1 MSDTRRLRLEVVLAA
16 VDKATRPLRNLMGAN
31 NDLARAVKA
40 TRAQLK
46 DLERTQAGI
55 DSFRKLSRDAAITS
69 TQLKTVRWRADE
81 LARQLKATSDPSA
94 ALTKSFEA
102 AKREAQALKTRQSEL
117 SEKLHLVRGRLAE
130 AGIGTQNLAQHQRT
144 LRSRIAST
152 NEQLETQT
160 QRMAAVTAQQRRMAA
175 AHQAADKVRARA
187 GNVAAAGGGATAAG
201 MAAGAPL
208 LKGLGEAKHYDLE
221 KLRIGALGLG
231 DPSTKE
237 ALAFAAQMKAYGVS
251 QVEKAELMRDA
262 MSVFAD
268 THHAEMVMPTLA
280 KMKFANAAVFGQAEG
295 AENERKFVDML
306 KVIELRGGLAS
317 EGEFK
322 KQADMVQQVITATG
336 GRVQAG
342 EWLQVIKRGGLAA
355 KGMDSEA
362 FYYTLEPLVQEM
374 DGATVGTAM
383 MSAYQN
389 LYQGKTTKRALH
401 NLDKFGL
408 IADRSKVQEDKAGQ
422 VSFMDPGALK
432 GAELFR
438 KNQFA
443 WVEQVLLPALA
454 AKGITSQAQ
463 VQDAIG
469 SILSNRTASNLISQ
483 MVVQRDQI
491 HKNMRLNASAA
502 GIGQLDT
509 AARGLSQGKELET
522 LARVHDLEKSLGEKV
537 LPLYARGLELVGKAA
552 ESVTT
557 FMQNHPTLAKAAAVA
572 VGALAASLLV
582 LGPVMLAVA
591 SVLGPYAMLHILFAK
606 LGVTGGALSGV
617 LRGLALA
624 FNVVMRAVAVLGRVL
639 LLNPIGL
646 LVTAIAV
653 AAYLI
658 YRYWK
663 PISGFFSGLWQQVK
677 AAFDGGITGV
687 SALILNWSPAGLF
700 YGALAPVLQWFG
712 FDVPAKFT
720 EFGANIVQGLANG
733 IRSAI
738 GWVTDAVSSVASGAI
753 AAFKGLLGIHS
764 PSRVF
769 AELGEFTMAGLGE
782 GLTRGQDGPL
792 QAVQTVAARLTSI
805 GAGIA
810 IGAAPAVASPVRF
823 DTRAPLVGGPGT
835 GTAAAPA
842 PAAPITIVINP
853 PAGSDER
860 LIARLVEDRLR
871 QLENQRAARGR
882 SRFTDTD

>member
-1 MSDTRRLRLEVVLAA
+1 MSDARRLRLEVVLAA
-16 VDKATRPLRNLMGAN
+16 VDKATRPLRNLMNAN

-55 DSFRKLSRDAAITS
+55 DSFRKLSRDAAITGN
-69 TQLKTVRWRADE
+69 QLKAVRGRADE
-81 LARQLKATSDPSA
+81 LARQLKETREPSA
-94 ALTKSFEA
+94 ALTKAFEA
-102 AKREAQALKTRQSEL
+102 AKREAQALKVRQSEL
-117 SEKLHLVRGRLAE
+117 AEKLHQVRGRLAD
-130 AGIGTQNLAQHQRT
+130 AGIGTQNLAQHQRA

-152 NEQLETQT
+152 NEQLEAQT

-187 GNVAAAGGGATAAG
+187 GTVAAAGAGATAAG

-221 KLRIGALGLG
+221 RVRIGALGLG
-231 DPSTKE
+231 DESTKE
-237 ALAFAAQMKAYGVS
+237 ALAFAEKMKAYGVS

-268 THHAEMVMPTLA
+268 THHAELVMPTLA
-280 KMKFANAAVFGQAEG
+280 KMKFANAAVFGQADG

-322 KQADMVQQVITATG
+322 KQADMVQKVITATG
-336 GRVQAG
+336 GRVQAD
-342 EWLQVIKRGGLAA
+342 EWLNVIKTGGLAA
-355 KGMDSEA
+355 KGADDKA

-374 DGATVGTAM
+374 GGNRVGTAM

-401 NLDKFGL
+401 NLDNFGL
-408 IADRSKVQEDKAGQ
+408 IADRSKVKEDKAGQ

-432 GAELFR
+432 GADLFR
-438 KNQFA
+438 QNQFA
-443 WVEQVLLPALA
+443 WLEKVLLPTLA
-454 AKGITSQAQ
+454 AKGITDRKQ
-463 VQDAIG
+463 VEDAIG
-469 SILSNRTASNLISQ
+469 SIFSNRTAAGLFAQ
-483 MVVQRDQI
+483 MYLQRQQI
-491 HKNMRLNASAA
+491 HKNMRLNEGAA
-502 GIGQLDT
+502 GIDQLEAKAKGTAQGQELDT
-509 AARGLSQGKELET
+509 
-522 LARVHDLEKSLGEKV
+522 LAKVHDLEKALGEKV

-582 LGPVMLAVA
+582 LGPIMLAVA

-606 LGVTGGALSGV
+606 MGVTGGVLSGV
-617 LRGLALA
+617 LRGLAGA
-624 FNVVMRAVAVLGRVL
+624 FSVVMRAVAVLGRVL
-639 LLNPIGL
+639 LMNPIGL

-658 YRYWK
+658 YRYWS
-663 PISGFFSGLWQQVK
+663 PISEFFSGLWQQVK
-677 AAFDGGITGV
+677 TAFDGGIAGV

-700 YGALAPVLQWFG
+700 YAALAPVLQWFG

-738 GWVTDAVSSVASGAI
+738 GWVTDAVGSVASGAI
-753 AAFKGLLGIHS
+753 AAFKSLLGIHS

-769 AELGEFTMAGLGE
+769 AELGGFTMAGLGE
-782 GLTRGQDGPL
+782 GLTRGQEGPL
-792 QAVQTVAARLTSI
+792 QAVQRVAARMTGI

-810 IGAAPAVASPVRF
+810 IGASPAVASPVRF
-823 DTRAPLVGGPGT
+823 DTRPPLAASSVA
-835 GTAAAPA
+835 GTAAPA
-842 PAAPITIVINP
+842 AAAPITIVINP

-871 QLENQRAARGR
+871 QIENQRAARGR

>member
-1 MSDTRRLRLEVVLAA
+1 MSDARRLRLEVVLAA
-16 VDKATRPLRNLMGAN
+16 VDKATRPLRNLMNAN

-55 DSFRKLSRDAAITS
+55 DSFRKLSRDAAITGN
-69 TQLKTVRWRADE
+69 QLKAVRGRADE
-81 LARQLKATSDPSA
+81 LARQLKETREPSA
-94 ALTKSFEA
+94 ALTKAFEA
-102 AKREAQALKTRQSEL
+102 AKREAQALKVRQSEL
-117 SEKLHLVRGRLAE
+117 AEKLHQVRGRLAD
-130 AGIGTQNLAQHQRT
+130 AGIGTQNLAQHQRA

-152 NEQLETQT
+152 NEQLEAQT
-160 QRMAAVTAQQRRMAA
+160 QRMAAVTAQQRRMATA
-175 AHQAADKVRARA
+175 QQAADKVRARA
-187 GNVAAAGGGATAAG
+187 GTVAAAGAGATAAG

-221 KLRIGALGLG
+221 RVRIGALGLG
-231 DPSTKE
+231 DESTKE
-237 ALAFAAQMKAYGVS
+237 ALAFAEKMKAYGVS

-268 THHAEMVMPTLA
+268 THHAELVMPTLA
-280 KMKFANAAVFGQAEG
+280 KMKFANAAVFGQADG

-322 KQADMVQQVITATG
+322 KQADMVQKVITATG
-336 GRVQAG
+336 GRVQAD
-342 EWLQVIKRGGLAA
+342 EWLNVIKTGGLAA
-355 KGMDSEA
+355 KGADDKA

-374 DGATVGTAM
+374 GGNRVGTAM

-401 NLDKFGL
+401 NLDNFGL
-408 IADRSKVQEDKAGQ
+408 IADRSKVKEDKAGQ

-432 GAELFR
+432 GADLFR
-438 KNQFA
+438 QNQFA
-443 WVEQVLLPALA
+443 WLEKVLLPTLA
-454 AKGITSQAQ
+454 AKGITDRKQ
-463 VQDAIG
+463 VEDAIG
-469 SILSNRTASNLISQ
+469 SIFSNRTAAGLFAQ
-483 MVVQRDQI
+483 MYLQRQQI
-491 HKNMRLNASAA
+491 HKNMRLNEGAA
-502 GIGQLDT
+502 GIDQLEARAKGTAQGQELDT
-509 AARGLSQGKELET
+509 LGK
-522 LARVHDLEKSLGEKV
+522 VHDLEKALGEKV

-552 ESVTT
+552 EGATS

-582 LGPVMLAVA
+582 LGPIMLAVA
-591 SVLGPYAMLHILFAK
+591 SVLGPYAMLRILFGK
-606 LGVTGGALSGV
+606 LGVTGGVLSGV
-617 LRGLALA
+617 LRGLAGA
-624 FNVVMRAVAVLGRVL
+624 FSVVMRAVAVLGRVL
-639 LLNPIGL
+639 LMNPIGL

-658 YRYWK
+658 YRYWE
-663 PISGFFSGLWQQVK
+663 PISEFFSGLWQQVK
-677 AAFDGGITGV
+677 TAFDGGIAGV

-700 YGALAPVLQWFG
+700 YAALAPVLQWFG

-720 EFGANIVQGLANG
+720 EFGSNIVQGLANG

-738 GWVTDAVSSVASGAI
+738 GWVTDAVGSVASGAI
-753 AAFKGLLGIHS
+753 TAFKSLLGIHS

-769 AELGEFTMAGLGE
+769 AELGGFTMAGLGD
-782 GLTRGQDGPL
+782 GITRGQAGPL
-792 QAVQTVAARLTSI
+792 QAVQSVAARLTGI

-810 IGAAPAVASPVRF
+810 IGASPAVASPVRF
-823 DTRAPLVGGPGT
+823 DTRPPLAASSVA
-835 GTAAAPA
+835 GTAAPA
-842 PAAPITIVINP
+842 AAAPITIVINP

-871 QLENQRAARGR
+871 QIENQRAARGR

>member
-1 MSDTRRLRLEVVLAA
+1 MSDARRLRLEVVLAA

-69 TQLKTVRWRADE
+69 TQLKTVRGRADE
-81 LARQLKATSDPSA
+81 LARQLKATGEPSA
-94 ALTKSFEA
+94 ALTKAFEA

-117 SEKLHLVRGRLAE
+117 SEKLHQVRGRLAE
-130 AGIGTQNLAQHQRT
+130 AGLGTQNLAQHQRA

-187 GNVAAAGGGATAAG
+187 GNVAAAGAGATAAG

-231 DPSTKE
+231 DPSTKD
-237 ALAFAAQMKAYGVS
+237 ALAFAEQMKAYGVS

-262 MSVFAD
+262 LSVFAD

-317 EGEFK
+317 EDAFK
-322 KQADMVQQVITATG
+322 KQADMVQQVISATG

-491 HKNMRLNASAA
+491 HKNMRLNAGAA
-502 GIGQLDT
+502 GIDQLEAKAKGTAQGQELDT
-509 AARGLSQGKELET
+509 
-522 LARVHDLEKSLGEKV
+522 LAKVHDLEKALGEKV
-537 LPLYARGLELVGKAA
+537 LPLYARSLELVTQAA
-552 ESVTT
+552 VSVTA
-557 FMQNHPTLAKAAAVA
+557 FMQDHPTLAKAAAIA

-582 LGPVMLAVA
+582 LGPIMLAVA

-653 AAYLI
+653 AAYLV
-658 YRYWK
+658 YRYWE

-687 SALILNWSPAGLF
+687 SALILNWS
-700 YGALAPVLQWFG
+700 
-712 FDVPAKFT
+712 
-720 EFGANIVQGLANG
+720 
-733 IRSAI
+733 
-738 GWVTDAVSSVASGAI
+738 
-753 AAFKGLLGIHS
+753 
-764 PSRVF
+764 
-769 AELGEFTMAGLGE
+769 
-782 GLTRGQDGPL
+782 
-792 QAVQTVAARLTSI
+792 
-805 GAGIA
+805 
-810 IGAAPAVASPVRF
+810 
-823 DTRAPLVGGPGT
+823 
-835 GTAAAPA
+835 
-842 PAAPITIVINP
+842 
-853 PAGSDER
+853 
-860 LIARLVEDRLR
+860 
-871 QLENQRAARGR
+871 
-882 SRFTDTD
+882 

>member
-1 MSDTRRLRLEVVLAA
+1 MSDARRLRLEVVLAA
-16 VDKATRPLRNLMGAN
+16 VDKATRPLRNLMNAN

-55 DSFRKLSRDAAITS
+55 DSFRKLSRDAAITGN
-69 TQLKTVRWRADE
+69 QLKAVRGRADE
-81 LARQLKATSDPSA
+81 LARQLKETREPSA
-94 ALTKSFEA
+94 ALTKAFEA
-102 AKREAQALKTRQSEL
+102 AKREAQALKVRQSEL
-117 SEKLHLVRGRLAE
+117 AEKLHQVRGRLAD
-130 AGIGTQNLAQHQRT
+130 AGIGTQNLAQQQRA

-187 GNVAAAGGGATAAG
+187 GSVAAAGAGATAAG

-221 KLRIGALGLG
+221 RVRIGALGLG
-231 DPSTKE
+231 DESTQE
-237 ALAFAAQMKAYGVS
+237 ALAFAEKMKAYGVS

-268 THHAEMVMPTLA
+268 THHAELVMPTLA
-280 KMKFANAAVFGQAEG
+280 KMKFANAAVFGQADG

-322 KQADMVQQVITATG
+322 KQADMVQKVITATG
-336 GRVQAG
+336 GRVQAD
-342 EWLQVIKRGGLAA
+342 EWLNVIKTGGLAA
-355 KGMDSEA
+355 KGADDKA

-374 DGATVGTAM
+374 GGNRVGTAM

-401 NLDKFGL
+401 NLDNFGL
-408 IADRSKVQEDKAGQ
+408 IADRSKVKEDKAGQ

-432 GAELFR
+432 GADLFR
-438 KNQFA
+438 QNQFA
-443 WVEQVLLPALA
+443 WLEKVLLPTLA
-454 AKGITSQAQ
+454 AKGITDRKQ
-463 VQDAIG
+463 VEDAIG
-469 SILSNRTASNLISQ
+469 SIFSNRTAAGLFAQ
-483 MVVQRDQI
+483 MYLQRQQI
-491 HKNMRLNASAA
+491 HKNMRLNEGAA
-502 GIGQLDT
+502 GIDQLETRAKGTAQGQELDT
-509 AARGLSQGKELET
+509 
-522 LARVHDLEKSLGEKV
+522 LAKVHDLEKALGEKV
-537 LPLYARGLELVGKAA
+537 LPLYARGLGLVASAA
-552 ESVTT
+552 EGVTS
-557 FMQNHPTLAKAAAVA
+557 FMENHPTLAKAAAVA

-582 LGPVMLAVA
+582 LGPIMLAVA
-591 SVLGPYAMLHILFAK
+591 SVLGPYAMLHILCAR
-606 LGVTGGALSGV
+606 LGVTGGVLSGV
-617 LRGLALA
+617 LRSLAGA
-624 FNVVMRAVAVLGRVL
+624 FSVVMRAVAVLGRVL
-639 LLNPIGL
+639 LMNPIGL

-658 YRYWK
+658 YRYWE
-663 PISGFFSGLWQQVK
+663 PISDFFSGLWQQVK
-677 AAFDGGITGV
+677 TAFDGGIAGV

-700 YGALAPVLQWFG
+700 YAALAPVLQWFG

-738 GWVTDAVSSVASGAI
+738 GWVTDAVGSVASGAI
-753 AAFKGLLGIHS
+753 AAFKSLLNIHS

-769 AELGEFTMAGLGE
+769 AELGGFTMAGLGE
-782 GLTRGQDGPL
+782 GLTRGQEGPL
-792 QAVQTVAARLTSI
+792 QAVQRVAARMTGI

-810 IGAAPAVASPVRF
+810 IGASPAVASPVRF
-823 DTRAPLVGGPGT
+823 DTRPPLAASSVA
-835 GTAAAPA
+835 GTAAPA
-842 PAAPITIVINP
+842 AAAPITIVINP

-871 QLENQRAARGR
+871 QIENQRAARGR
-882 SRFTDTD
+882 SRLTDTD

>member
-1 MSDTRRLRLEVVLAA
+1 MSDARRLRLEVVLAA
-16 VDKATRPLRNLMGAN
+16 VDKATRPLRNLMNAN

-55 DSFRKLSRDAAITS
+55 DSFRKLSRDAAITGN
-69 TQLKTVRWRADE
+69 QLKTVRGRADE
-81 LARQLKATSDPSA
+81 LARQLKETREPSA
-94 ALTKSFEA
+94 ALTKAFEA
-102 AKREAQALKTRQSEL
+102 AKREAQALKVRQSEL
-117 SEKLHLVRGRLAE
+117 AEKLHQVRGRLAD
-130 AGIGTQNLAQHQRT
+130 AGIGTQNLAQHQRA

-152 NEQLETQT
+152 NEQLEAQT

-187 GNVAAAGGGATAAG
+187 GSVAAAGAGATAAG

-221 KLRIGALGLG
+221 RVRIGALGLG
-231 DPSTKE
+231 DESTKE
-237 ALAFAAQMKAYGVS
+237 ALAFAEKMKAYGVS

-268 THHAEMVMPTLA
+268 THHAELVMPTLA
-280 KMKFANAAVFGQAEG
+280 KMKFANAAVFGQADG

-322 KQADMVQQVITATG
+322 KQADMVQKVITATG
-336 GRVQAG
+336 GRVQAD
-342 EWLQVIKRGGLAA
+342 EWLNVIKTGGLAA
-355 KGMDSEA
+355 KGADDKA

-374 DGATVGTAM
+374 GGNRVGTAM

-401 NLDKFGL
+401 NLDNFGL
-408 IADRSKVQEDKAGQ
+408 IADRSKVKEDKAGQ

-432 GAELFR
+432 GADLFR
-438 KNQFA
+438 QNQFA
-443 WVEQVLLPALA
+443 WLEKVLLPTLA
-454 AKGITSQAQ
+454 AKGITDRKQ
-463 VQDAIG
+463 VEDAIG
-469 SILSNRTASNLISQ
+469 SIFSNRTAAGLFAQ
-483 MVVQRDQI
+483 MYLQRQQI
-491 HKNMRLNASAA
+491 HKNMRLNEGAA
-502 GIGQLDT
+502 GIDQLEARAKGTAQGQELDT
-509 AARGLSQGKELET
+509 
-522 LARVHDLEKSLGEKV
+522 LAKVHDLEKALGEKV

-552 ESVTT
+552 EGATS

-582 LGPVMLAVA
+582 LGPIMLAVA
-591 SVLGPYAMLHILFAK
+591 SVLGPYAMLRILFGK
-606 LGVTGGALSGV
+606 LGVTGGVLSGV
-617 LRGLALA
+617 LRGLAGA
-624 FNVVMRAVAVLGRVL
+624 FSVVMRAVAVLGRVL
-639 LLNPIGL
+639 LMNPIGL

-658 YRYWK
+658 YRYWE
-663 PISGFFSGLWQQVK
+663 PISEFFSGLWQQVK
-677 AAFDGGITGV
+677 TAFDGGIAGV

-700 YGALAPVLQWFG
+700 YAALAPVLQWFG

-738 GWVTDAVSSVASGAI
+738 GWVTDAVGSVASGAI
-753 AAFKGLLGIHS
+753 TAFKSLLGIHS

-769 AELGEFTMAGLGE
+769 AELGGFTMAGLGE
-782 GLTRGQDGPL
+782 GLTRGQEGPL
-792 QAVQTVAARLTSI
+792 QAVQRVAARMTGI

-810 IGAAPAVASPVRF
+810 IGAAPAIASPVRF
-823 DTRAPLVGGPGT
+823 DTRPPLVASSGA
-835 GTAAAPA
+835 GTAAPA
-842 PAAPITIVINP
+842 AAAPITIVINP

-871 QLENQRAARGR
+871 QIENQRAARGR
-882 SRFTDTD
+882 SRLTDTD

>member
-1 MSDTRRLRLEVVLAA
+1 MSDARRLRLEVVLAA
-16 VDKATRPLRNLMGAN
+16 VDKATRPLRNLMGAHS
-31 NDLARAVKA
+31 DLARAVKA

-69 TQLKTVRWRADE
+69 TQLKTVRGRADE
-81 LARQLKATSDPSA
+81 LARQLRATSDPSA

-102 AKREAQALKTRQSEL
+102 AKREAQALKARQSEL
-117 SEKLHLVRGRLAE
+117 SEKLHQVRGRLAE
-130 AGIGTQNLAQHQRT
+130 AGIGTQNLAQHQRA

-187 GNVAAAGGGATAAG
+187 GNVAAAGAGATAAG

-231 DPSTKE
+231 DPSTKD
-237 ALAFAAQMKAYGVS
+237 ALAFAEQMKAYGVS

-262 MSVFAD
+262 LSVFAD

-317 EGEFK
+317 EDAFK
-322 KQADMVQQVITATG
+322 KQADMVQQVISATG

-463 VQDAIG
+463 VQDVIG
-469 SILSNRTASNLISQ
+469 SILPNRTASNLISQ

-491 HKNMRLNASAA
+491 HKNMRLNAGAA
-502 GIGQLDT
+502 GIDQLEAKAKGTAQGQELDT
-509 AARGLSQGKELET
+509 
-522 LARVHDLEKSLGEKV
+522 LAKVHDLEKALGEKV
-537 LPLYARGLELVGKAA
+537 LPLYARGLELVTQAA
-552 ESVTT
+552 VSVTA
-557 FMQNHPTLAKAAAVA
+557 FMQDHPTLAKAAAVA

-582 LGPVMLAVA
+582 LGPGHA
-591 SVLGPYAMLHILFAK
+591 GR
-606 LGVTGGALSGV
+606 GVRART
-617 LRGLALA
+617 LRDAAHPVRQVGRHGR
-624 FNVVMRAVAVLGRVL
+624 RAVG
-639 LLNPIGL
+639 
-646 LVTAIAV
+646 
-653 AAYLI
+653 
-658 YRYWK
+658 
-663 PISGFFSGLWQQVK
+663 
-677 AAFDGGITGV
+677 
-687 SALILNWSPAGLF
+687 
-700 YGALAPVLQWFG
+700 
-712 FDVPAKFT
+712 
-720 EFGANIVQGLANG
+720 
-733 IRSAI
+733 
-738 GWVTDAVSSVASGAI
+738 
-753 AAFKGLLGIHS
+753 
-764 PSRVF
+764 
-769 AELGEFTMAGLGE
+769 
-782 GLTRGQDGPL
+782 
-792 QAVQTVAARLTSI
+792 
-805 GAGIA
+805 
-810 IGAAPAVASPVRF
+810 
-823 DTRAPLVGGPGT
+823 
-835 GTAAAPA
+835 
-842 PAAPITIVINP
+842 
-853 PAGSDER
+853 
-860 LIARLVEDRLR
+860 
-871 QLENQRAARGR
+871 RAARPGARLQRGHACRRRAGPGAAAEPHWPAGDGDRRSGLPGLPVLGAHQRFLLRALATGEGGLRWRHHGR
-882 SRFTDTD
+882 VRADPELVTGRPVLWRARAGVAVVRVRRAGQVHRVRRQHRAGPGQRHPQRNRLGHRRRCQRGKRRDRGLQRPAGHPLAQPRVCRAGRVHHGRPGRRPHARPGWAAAGRAIGGRQADQHRRRHRDRRGAGRGEPGALRHPGAAGRRPGCGHRRGAGAGRVHHHRHQPAGGER

>member
-1 MSDTRRLRLEVVLAA
+1 MSDARRLRLEVVLAA
-16 VDKATRPLRNLMGAN
+16 VDKATRPLRNLMNAN

-55 DSFRKLSRDAAITS
+55 DSFRKLSRDAAITGN
-69 TQLKTVRWRADE
+69 QLKAVRGRADE
-81 LARQLKATSDPSA
+81 LARPLKETREPSA
-94 ALTKSFEA
+94 ALTKAFEA
-102 AKREAQALKTRQSEL
+102 AKREAQALKVRQSEL
-117 SEKLHLVRGRLAE
+117 AEKLHQVRGRLAD
-130 AGIGTQNLAQHQRT
+130 AGIGTQNLAQHQRA

-152 NEQLETQT
+152 NEQLEAQT

-187 GNVAAAGGGATAAG
+187 GTVAAAGAGATAAG

-221 KLRIGALGLG
+221 RVRIGALGLG
-231 DPSTKE
+231 DESTKE
-237 ALAFAAQMKAYGVS
+237 ALAFAEKMKAYGVS

-268 THHAEMVMPTLA
+268 THHAELVMPTLA
-280 KMKFANAAVFGQAEG
+280 KMKFANAAVFGQADG

-322 KQADMVQQVITATG
+322 KQADMVQKVITATG
-336 GRVQAG
+336 GRVQAD
-342 EWLQVIKRGGLAA
+342 EWLNVIKTGGLAA
-355 KGMDSEA
+355 KGADDKA

-374 DGATVGTAM
+374 GGNRVGTAM

-401 NLDKFGL
+401 NLDNFGL
-408 IADRSKVQEDKAGQ
+408 IADRSKVKEDKAGQ

-432 GAELFR
+432 GADLFR
-438 KNQFA
+438 QNQFA
-443 WVEQVLLPALA
+443 WLEKVLLPTLA
-454 AKGITSQAQ
+454 AKGITDRKQ
-463 VQDAIG
+463 VEDAIG
-469 SILSNRTASNLISQ
+469 SIFSNRTAAGLFAQ
-483 MVVQRDQI
+483 MYLQRQQI
-491 HKNMRLNASAA
+491 HKNMRLNEGAA
-502 GIGQLDT
+502 GIDQLEARAKGTAQGQELDT
-509 AARGLSQGKELET
+509 
-522 LARVHDLEKSLGEKV
+522 LAKVHDLEKALGEKV
-537 LPLYARGLELVGKAA
+537 LPLYARALELVGKAA
-552 ESVTT
+552 EGVTS
-557 FMQNHPTLAKAAAVA
+557 FMENHPTLAKAAAIA

-582 LGPVMLAVA
+582 LGPIMLAVA
-591 SVLGPYAMLHILFAK
+591 SVLGPYAMLHILCAR
-606 LGVTGGALSGV
+606 LGVTGGVLSGV
-617 LRGLALA
+617 LRGLAGA
-624 FNVVMRAVAVLGRVL
+624 FSVVMRAVAVLGRVL
-639 LLNPIGL
+639 LMNPIGL

-658 YRYWK
+658 YRYWE
-663 PISGFFSGLWQQVK
+663 PISEFFSGLWQQVK
-677 AAFDGGITGV
+677 TAFDGGIAGV

-700 YGALAPVLQWFG
+700 YAALAPVLQWFG

-738 GWVTDAVSSVASGAI
+738 GWVTDAVGSVASGAI
-753 AAFKGLLGIHS
+753 AAFKSLLGIHS

-769 AELGEFTMAGLGE
+769 AELGGFTMAGLGE
-782 GLTRGQDGPL
+782 GLTRGQEGPL
-792 QAVQTVAARLTSI
+792 QAVQRVAARMTGI

-810 IGAAPAVASPVRF
+810 IGAAPGVASPVRF
-823 DTRAPLVGGPGT
+823 DTRPPLVASSGA
-835 GTAAAPA
+835 GTAAPVA
-842 PAAPITIVINP
+842 AAPVTIVINP

-871 QLENQRAARGR
+871 QIENQRAARGR
-882 SRFTDTD
+882 SRLTDTD

>member
-1 MSDTRRLRLEVVLAA
+1 MSDARRLRLEVVLAA
-16 VDKATRPLRNLMGAN
+16 VDKATRPLRNLMSAN

-55 DSFRKLSRDAAITS
+55 DSFRKLSRDAAITGN
-69 TQLKTVRWRADE
+69 QLKTVRGRADE
-81 LARQLKATSDPSA
+81 LARQFKETREPSA
-94 ALTKSFEA
+94 ALTKAFEA
-102 AKREAQALKTRQSEL
+102 AKREAQALKVRQSEL
-117 SEKLHLVRGRLAE
+117 AEKLHQVRGRLAD
-130 AGIGTQNLAQHQRT
+130 AGIGTQNLAQQQRA

-152 NEQLETQT
+152 NEQLEAQT

-187 GNVAAAGGGATAAG
+187 GSVAAAGAGATAAG
-201 MAAGAPL
+201 IAAGAPL

-221 KLRIGALGLG
+221 RVRIGALGLG
-231 DPSTKE
+231 DESTKE
-237 ALAFAAQMKAYGVS
+237 ALAFAEKMKAYGVS

-268 THHAEMVMPTLA
+268 THHAELVMPTLA
-280 KMKFANAAVFGQAEG
+280 KMKFANAAVFGQADG

-322 KQADMVQQVITATG
+322 KQADMVQKVITATG
-336 GRVQAG
+336 GRVQAD
-342 EWLQVIKRGGLAA
+342 EWLNVIKTGGLAA
-355 KGMDSEA
+355 KGADDKA

-374 DGATVGTAM
+374 GGNRVGTAM

-401 NLDKFGL
+401 NLDNFGL
-408 IADRSKVQEDKAGQ
+408 IADRSKVKEDKAGQ

-432 GAELFR
+432 GADLFR
-438 KNQFA
+438 QNQFA
-443 WVEQVLLPALA
+443 WLEKVLLPTLA
-454 AKGITSQAQ
+454 AKGITDRKQIE
-463 VQDAIG
+463 DAIG
-469 SILSNRTASNLISQ
+469 SIFSNRTAAGLFAQ
-483 MVVQRDQI
+483 MYLQRQQI
-491 HKNMRLNASAA
+491 HKNMRLNEGAA
-502 GIGQLDT
+502 GIDQLEARAKGTAQGQELDT
-509 AARGLSQGKELET
+509 
-522 LARVHDLEKSLGEKV
+522 LAKVHDLEKALGEKV
-537 LPLYARGLELVGKAA
+537 LPLYARGLELVASAA
-552 ESVTT
+552 EGVTS

-582 LGPVMLAVA
+582 LGPIMLAVA
-591 SVLGPYAMLHILFAK
+591 SVLGPYAMLHILFAR
-606 LGVTGGALSGV
+606 LGVTGGVLSGV
-617 LRGLALA
+617 LRGLSGA
-624 FNVVMRAVAVLGRVL
+624 FSVVMRAVAVLGRVL
-639 LLNPIGL
+639 LMNPIGL

-658 YRYWK
+658 YRYWE
-663 PISGFFSGLWQQVK
+663 PISAFFSGLWQQVK
-677 AAFDGGITGV
+677 TAFDGGIAGV

-700 YGALAPVLQWFG
+700 YAALAPVLQWFG

-738 GWVTDAVSSVASGAI
+738 GWVTDAVGSVASGAI
-753 AAFKGLLGIHS
+753 AAFKSLLGIHS

-769 AELGEFTMAGLGE
+769 AELGGFTMAGLGD
-782 GLTRGQDGPL
+782 GLTRGQEGPL
-792 QAVQTVAARLTSI
+792 QAVQLVAARMTGI

-810 IGAAPAVASPVRF
+810 IGAAPAIASPVRF
-823 DTRAPLVGGPGT
+823 DTRPPLAASSVA
-835 GTAAAPA
+835 GTAA
-842 PAAPITIVINP
+842 PAAAAPVTIVINP

-871 QLENQRAARGR
+871 QIENQRAARGR
-882 SRFTDTD
+882 SRLTDTD

>member
-1 MSDTRRLRLEVVLAA
+1 MSDARRLRLEVVLAA
-16 VDKATRPLRNLMGAN
+16 VDKATRPLRNLMNAN

-46 DLERTQAGI
+46 DLERTQTGI
-55 DSFRKLSRDAAITS
+55 DSFRKLSRDAAITGN
-69 TQLKTVRWRADE
+69 QLKAVRGRADE
-81 LARQLKATSDPSA
+81 LARQLKETREPSA
-94 ALTKSFEA
+94 ALTKAFEA
-102 AKREAQALKTRQSEL
+102 AKREAQALKVRQSEL
-117 SEKLHLVRGRLAE
+117 AEKLHQVRGRLAD
-130 AGIGTQNLAQHQRT
+130 AGIGTQNLAQHQRA

-152 NEQLETQT
+152 NEQLEAQT
-160 QRMAAVTAQQRRMAA
+160 QRMAAVTAQQRRMATA
-175 AHQAADKVRARA
+175 QQAADKVRARA
-187 GNVAAAGGGATAAG
+187 GSVAAAGAGATAAG

-231 DPSTKE
+231 DQSTQE
-237 ALAFAAQMKAYGVS
+237 ALAFAQQMKAYGVS

-317 EGEFK
+317 EAEFK
-322 KQADMVQQVITATG
+322 KQADMVQKVITATG
-336 GRVQAG
+336 GRVQAD
-342 EWLQVIKRGGLAA
+342 EWLNVIKTGGLAA
-355 KGMDSEA
+355 KGADDKA

-374 DGATVGTAM
+374 GGNRVGTAM

-401 NLDKFGL
+401 NLDNFGL
-408 IADRSKVQEDKAGQ
+408 IADRSKVKEDKAGQ

-432 GAELFR
+432 GADLFR
-438 KNQFA
+438 QNQFA
-443 WVEQVLLPALA
+443 WLEKVLLPTLA
-454 AKGITSQAQ
+454 AKGITDRKQ
-463 VQDAIG
+463 VEDAIG
-469 SILSNRTASNLISQ
+469 SIFSNRTAAGLFAQ
-483 MVVQRDQI
+483 MYLQRQQI
-491 HKNMRLNASAA
+491 HKNMRLNEGAA
-502 GIGQLDT
+502 GIDQLEARAKGTAQGQELDT
-509 AARGLSQGKELET
+509 
-522 LARVHDLEKSLGEKV
+522 LAKVHDLEKALGEKV

-552 ESVTT
+552 EGVTS
-557 FMQNHPTLAKAAAVA
+557 FMENHPTLAKAAAIA

-582 LGPVMLAVA
+582 LGPIMLAVA
-591 SVLGPYAMLHILFAK
+591 SVLGPYAMLHILCAR
-606 LGVTGGALSGV
+606 LGVTGGVLSGV
-617 LRGLALA
+617 LRGLAGA
-624 FNVVMRAVAVLGRVL
+624 FSVVMRAVAVLGRVL
-639 LLNPIGL
+639 LMNPIGL

-658 YRYWK
+658 YRYWE
-663 PISGFFSGLWQQVK
+663 PISAFFSGLWQQVK
-677 AAFDGGITGV
+677 TAFDGGIAGV

-700 YGALAPVLQWFG
+700 YAALAPVLQWFG

-738 GWVTDAVSSVASGAI
+738 GWVTDAVGSVASGAI
-753 AAFKGLLGIHS
+753 TAFKSLLGIHS

-769 AELGEFTMAGLGE
+769 AELGGFTMAGLGE
-782 GLTRGQDGPL
+782 GLTRGQQGPL
-792 QAVQTVAARLTSI
+792 QAVQRVAARMTGI

-810 IGAAPAVASPVRF
+810 IGAAPAIASPVRF
-823 DTRAPLVGGPGT
+823 DTRPPLAASSVA
-835 GTAAAPA
+835 GTAAPA
-842 PAAPITIVINP
+842 AAAPITIVINP

-871 QLENQRAARGR
+871 QIENQRAARGR
-882 SRFTDTD
+882 SRLTDTD

>member
-1 MSDTRRLRLEVVLAA
+1 MSDARRLRLEVVLAA
-16 VDKATRPLRNLMGAN
+16 VDKATRPLRNLMTAN

-55 DSFRKLSRDAAITS
+55 DTFRKLSRDAAITGN
-69 TQLKTVRWRADE
+69 QLKAVRGRADE
-81 LARQLKATSDPSA
+81 LARQLKQTSEPSA
-94 ALTKSFEA
+94 ALSKAFEA
-102 AKREAQALKTRQSEL
+102 ARREAQALKSKQSEL
-117 SEKLHLVRGRLAE
+117 SEKLHQVRGRLSE
-130 AGIGTQNLAQHQRT
+130 AGIGTQNLAQHQRALKT
-144 LRSRIAST
+144 RIAET
-152 NEQLETQT
+152 NQQLEAQT

-175 AHQAADKVRARA
+175 AHQAADKVRAKA
-187 GNVAAAGGGATAAG
+187 GSLAAAGAGATAAG

-221 KLRIGALGLG
+221 RVRIGALGLG
-231 DPSTKE
+231 DESTKE
-237 ALAFAAQMKAYGVS
+237 ALAFVEKMQAYGVS

-268 THHAEMVMPTLA
+268 THHAELVMPTLA
-280 KMKFANAAVFGQAEG
+280 KMKFANAAVFGQADG
-295 AENERKFVDML
+295 ADNERKFVDML

-322 KQADMVQQVITATG
+322 KQADMVQKVITATG
-336 GRVQAG
+336 GRVQAD
-342 EWLQVIKRGGLAA
+342 EWLNVIKTGGLAA
-355 KGMDSEA
+355 KGADDKA

-374 DGATVGTAM
+374 GGNRVGTAM

-401 NLDKFGL
+401 NLDNFGL
-408 IADRSKVQEDKAGQ
+408 IADRSKVKEDKAGQ

-432 GAELFR
+432 GADLFR
-438 KNQFA
+438 QNQFA
-443 WVEQVLLPALA
+443 WLEKVLLPTLA
-454 AKGITSQAQ
+454 AKGITDRKQ
-463 VQDAIG
+463 VEDAIG
-469 SILSNRTASNLISQ
+469 SIFSNRTAAGLFAQ
-483 MVVQRDQI
+483 MYLQRQQI
-491 HKNMRLNASAA
+491 HKNMRLNEGAA
-502 GIGQLDT
+502 GIDQLEARAKGTAQGQELDT
-509 AARGLSQGKELET
+509 
-522 LARVHDLEKSLGEKV
+522 LAKVHDLEKALGEKV

-552 ESVTT
+552 EGATS

-582 LGPVMLAVA
+582 LGPIMLAVA
-591 SVLGPYAMLHILFAK
+591 SVLGPYAMLHILFGK
-606 LGVTGGALSGV
+606 LGVTGGVLSGV
-617 LRGLALA
+617 LRGLAGA
-624 FNVVMRAVAVLGRVL
+624 FSVVMRAVAVLGRVL
-639 LLNPIGL
+639 LMNPIGL

-658 YRYWK
+658 YRYWE
-663 PISGFFSGLWQQVK
+663 PISEFFSGLWQQVK
-677 AAFDGGITGV
+677 TAFDGGIAGV

-700 YGALAPVLQWFG
+700 YAALAPVLQWFG

-720 EFGANIVQGLANG
+720 EFGSNIVQGLANG

-738 GWVTDAVSSVASGAI
+738 GWVTDAVGSVASGAI
-753 AAFKGLLGIHS
+753 TAFKSLLGIHS

-769 AELGEFTMAGLGE
+769 AELGGFTMAGLGD
-782 GLTRGQDGPL
+782 GITRGQAGPL
-792 QAVQTVAARLTSI
+792 QAVQSVAARLTGI

-810 IGAAPAVASPVRF
+810 IGASPAVASPVRF
-823 DTRAPLVGGPGT
+823 DTRPPLAASSVA
-835 GTAAAPA
+835 GTAA
-842 PAAPITIVINP
+842 PAAAATITIVINP

-871 QLENQRAARGR
+871 QIENQRAARGR

>member
-1 MSDTRRLRLEVVLAA
+1 MSDARRLRLEVVLAA
-16 VDKATRPLRNLMGAN
+16 VDKATRPLRNLMNAN

-55 DSFRKLSRDAAITS
+55 DTFRKLSRDAAITGN
-69 TQLKTVRWRADE
+69 QLKTVRGRADE
-81 LARQLKATSDPSA
+81 LARQLKETREPSA
-94 ALTKSFEA
+94 ALTKAFEA
-102 AKREAQALKTRQSEL
+102 AKREAQALKVRQSEL
-117 SEKLHLVRGRLAE
+117 AEKLHQVRGRLAD
-130 AGIGTQNLAQHQRT
+130 AGIGTQNLAQHQRA

-152 NEQLETQT
+152 NEQLEAQT

-175 AHQAADKVRARA
+175 AHQAADKVRARRER
-187 GNVAAAGGGATAAG
+187 GRRRRGRHRGRHGCRRTVAQG
-201 MAAGAPL
+201 P
-208 LKGLGEAKHYDLE
+208 GEAKHYDLE
-221 KLRIGALGLG
+221 RVRIGALGLG
-231 DPSTKE
+231 DQSTQE
-237 ALAFAAQMKAYGVS
+237 ALAFAQKMQAYGVS

-268 THHAEMVMPTLA
+268 THHAELVMPTLA
-280 KMKFANAAVFGQAEG
+280 KMKFANAAVFGQADG

-322 KQADMVQQVITATG
+322 KQADMVQKVITATG
-336 GRVQAG
+336 GRVQAD
-342 EWLQVIKRGGLAA
+342 EWLNVIKTGGLAA
-355 KGMDSEA
+355 KGADDKA

-374 DGATVGTAM
+374 GGNRVGTAM

-401 NLDKFGL
+401 NLDNFGL
-408 IADRSKVQEDKAGQ
+408 IADRSKVKEDKAGQ

-432 GAELFR
+432 GADLFR
-438 KNQFA
+438 QNQFA
-443 WVEQVLLPALA
+443 WLEKVLLPTLA
-454 AKGITSQAQ
+454 AKGITDRKQ
-463 VQDAIG
+463 VEDAIG
-469 SILSNRTASNLISQ
+469 SIFSNRTAAGLFAQ
-483 MVVQRDQI
+483 MHLQRQQI
-491 HKNMRLNASAA
+491 HKNMRLNEGAA
-502 GIGQLDT
+502 GIDQLEARAKGTAQGQELDT
-509 AARGLSQGKELET
+509 
-522 LARVHDLEKSLGEKV
+522 LAKVHDLEKALGEKV

-552 ESVTT
+552 EGVTS
-557 FMQNHPTLAKAAAVA
+557 FMQNHPTLAKAVAVA

-582 LGPVMLAVA
+582 LGPIMLAVA
-591 SVLGPYAMLHILFAK
+591 SVLGPYAMLHILFGK
-606 LGVTGGALSGV
+606 LGVTGGVLSGV
-617 LRGLALA
+617 LRGLAGA
-624 FNVVMRAVAVLGRVL
+624 FSVVMRAVAVLGRVL
-639 LLNPIGL
+639 LMNPIGL

-658 YRYWK
+658 YRYWE
-663 PISGFFSGLWQQVK
+663 PISAFFSGLWQQVK
-677 AAFDGGITGV
+677 TAFDGGIAGV

-700 YGALAPVLQWFG
+700 YAALAPVLQWFG

-738 GWVTDAVSSVASGAI
+738 GWVTDAVGSVASGAI
-753 AAFKGLLGIHS
+753 AAFKSLLGIHS

-769 AELGEFTMAGLGE
+769 AELGGFTIAGLGD
-782 GLTRGQDGPL
+782 GLTRGQEGPL
-792 QAVQTVAARLTSI
+792 QAVQRVAARMTGI

-810 IGAAPAVASPVRF
+810 IGASPAVASPVRF
-823 DTRAPLVGGPGT
+823 DTRPPLAASSGA
-835 GTAAAPA
+835 GTAAPA
-842 PAAPITIVINP
+842 AAAPITIVINP

-871 QLENQRAARGR
+871 QIENQRAARGR
-882 SRFTDTD
+882 SRLTDTD

>member
-1 MSDTRRLRLEVVLAA
+1 MSDARRLRLEVVLAA
-16 VDKATRPLRNLMGAN
+16 VDKATRPLRNLMNAN

-55 DSFRKLSRDAAITS
+55 DSFRKLSRDAAITGN
-69 TQLKTVRWRADE
+69 QLKAVRGRADE
-81 LARQLKATSDPSA
+81 LARQLKETREPSA
-94 ALTKSFEA
+94 ALTKAFEA
-102 AKREAQALKTRQSEL
+102 AKREAQALKVRQSEL
-117 SEKLHLVRGRLAE
+117 AEKLHQVRGRLAD
-130 AGIGTQNLAQHQRT
+130 AGIGTQNLAQHQRA

-152 NEQLETQT
+152 NEQLEAQT
-160 QRMAAVTAQQRRMAA
+160 QRMAAVTAQQRRMATA
-175 AHQAADKVRARA
+175 QQAADKVRARA
-187 GNVAAAGGGATAAG
+187 GTVAAAGAGATAAG

-221 KLRIGALGLG
+221 RVRIGALGLG
-231 DPSTKE
+231 DESTKE
-237 ALAFAAQMKAYGVS
+237 ALAFAEKMKAYGVS

-268 THHAEMVMPTLA
+268 THHAELVMPTLA
-280 KMKFANAAVFGQAEG
+280 KMKFANAAVFGQADG

-322 KQADMVQQVITATG
+322 KQADMVQKVITATG
-336 GRVQAG
+336 GRVQAD
-342 EWLQVIKRGGLAA
+342 EWLNVIKTGGLAA
-355 KGMDSEA
+355 KGADDKA

-374 DGATVGTAM
+374 GGNRVGTAM

-401 NLDKFGL
+401 NLDTFGL
-408 IADRSKVQEDKAGQ
+408 IADRSKVKEDKAGQ

-432 GAELFR
+432 GADLFR
-438 KNQFA
+438 QNQFA
-443 WVEQVLLPALA
+443 WLEKVLLPTLA
-454 AKGITSQAQ
+454 AKGITDRKQ
-463 VQDAIG
+463 VEDAIG
-469 SILSNRTASNLISQ
+469 SIFSNRTAAGLFAQ
-483 MVVQRDQI
+483 MYLQRQQI
-491 HKNMRLNASAA
+491 HKNMRLNEGAA
-502 GIGQLDT
+502 GIDQLETRAKGTAQGQELDT
-509 AARGLSQGKELET
+509 
-522 LARVHDLEKSLGEKV
+522 LAKVHDLEKALGEKV

-552 ESVTT
+552 EGVTS

-582 LGPVMLAVA
+582 LGPIMLAVA
-591 SVLGPYAMLHILFAK
+591 SVLGPYAMLHILCAR
-606 LGVTGGALSGV
+606 LGVTGGVLSGV
-617 LRGLALA
+617 LRSLAGA

-639 LLNPIGL
+639 LMNPIGL

-658 YRYWK
+658 YRYWE
-663 PISGFFSGLWQQVK
+663 PISEFFSGLWQQVK
-677 AAFDGGITGV
+677 TAFDGGIAGV

-700 YGALAPVLQWFG
+700 YAALAPVLQWFG

-738 GWVTDAVSSVASGAI
+738 GWVTDAVGSVASGAI
-753 AAFKGLLGIHS
+753 AAFKSLLGIHS

-769 AELGEFTMAGLGE
+769 AELGGFTMAGLGE
-782 GLTRGQDGPL
+782 GLTRGQEEPL
-792 QAVQTVAARLTSI
+792 QAVQRVAARMTGI

-823 DTRAPLVGGPGT
+823 DTRPPLVASSGA
-835 GTAAAPA
+835 GTAAPA
-842 PAAPITIVINP
+842 AAAPITIVINP

-871 QLENQRAARGR
+871 QIENQRAARGR
-882 SRFTDTD
+882 SRLTDTD

>member
-1 MSDTRRLRLEVVLAA
+1 
-16 VDKATRPLRNLMGAN
+16 
-31 NDLARAVKA
+31 
-40 TRAQLK
+40 
-46 DLERTQAGI
+46 
-55 DSFRKLSRDAAITS
+55 
-69 TQLKTVRWRADE
+69 
-81 LARQLKATSDPSA
+81 
-94 ALTKSFEA
+94 
-102 AKREAQALKTRQSEL
+102 
-117 SEKLHLVRGRLAE
+117 
-130 AGIGTQNLAQHQRT
+130 
-144 LRSRIAST
+144 
-152 NEQLETQT
+152 
-160 QRMAAVTAQQRRMAA
+160 
-175 AHQAADKVRARA
+175 
-187 GNVAAAGGGATAAG
+187 

-231 DPSTKE
+231 DPSTKD
-237 ALAFAAQMKAYGVS
+237 ALAFAEQMKAYGVS

-262 MSVFAD
+262 LSVFAD

-322 KQADMVQQVITATG
+322 KQADMVQKVISATG

-491 HKNMRLNASAA
+491 HKNMRLNSGAA
-502 GIGQLDT
+502 GIDQLDT

-537 LPLYARGLELVGKAA
+537 LPLYARGLELVGQAA
-552 ESVTT
+552 VSVTT

-582 LGPVMLAVA
+582 LGPIMLAVA

-658 YRYWK
+658 YRYWE

-677 AAFDGGITGV
+677 AAFDGGIAGV

-753 AAFKGLLGIHS
+753 AAFKSLLGIHS

-769 AELGEFTMAGLGE
+769 AELGGFTMAGLGE

-792 QAVQTVAARLTSI
+792 QAVQTVAARLTGI

-810 IGAAPAVASPVRF
+810 IGAAPAVAGPVRF
-823 DTRAPLVGGPGT
+823 DTRAPLVGGPGAAS
-835 GTAAAPA
+835 AAAPA

-871 QLENQRAARGR
+871 QLENQCAARGR

>member
-1 MSDTRRLRLEVVLAA
+1 MSDARRLRLEVVLAA
-16 VDKATRPLRNLMGAN
+16 VDKATRPLRNLMNAN

-40 TRAQLK
+40 TRAQLQ
-46 DLERTQAGI
+46 DLERTLGSI
-55 DSFRKLSRDAAITS
+55 DTFRKLSRDAAVTGN
-69 TQLKTVRWRADE
+69 QLKTVRGRADE
-81 LARQLKATSDPSA
+81 LARQLKETREPSA
-94 ALTKSFEA
+94 ALTKAFEA
-102 AKREAQALKTRQSEL
+102 AKREAQALKVRQSEL
-117 SEKLHLVRGRLAE
+117 AEKLHQVRGRLAD
-130 AGIGTQNLAQHQRT
+130 AGIGTQNLAQHQRA

-152 NEQLETQT
+152 NEQLEAQT

-175 AHQAADKVRARA
+175 SHQAADKVRARA
-187 GNVAAAGGGATAAG
+187 GSVAAAGAGATAAG
-201 MAAGAPL
+201 IAAGAPL

-221 KLRIGALGLG
+221 RVRIGALGLG
-231 DPSTKE
+231 DESTKE
-237 ALAFAAQMKAYGVS
+237 VLAFAEKMKAYGVS

-268 THHAEMVMPTLA
+268 THHAELVMPTLA
-280 KMKFANAAVFGQAEG
+280 KMKFANAAVFGQADG

-322 KQADMVQQVITATG
+322 KQADMVQKVITATG
-336 GRVQAG
+336 GRVQAD
-342 EWLQVIKRGGLAA
+342 EWLNVIKTGGLAA
-355 KGMDSEA
+355 KGADDKA

-374 DGATVGTAM
+374 GGNRVGTAM

-401 NLDKFGL
+401 NLDNFGL
-408 IADRSKVQEDKAGQ
+408 IADRSKVKEDKAGQ

-432 GAELFR
+432 GADLFR
-438 KNQFA
+438 QNQFA
-443 WVEQVLLPALA
+443 WLEKVLLPTLA
-454 AKGITSQAQ
+454 AKGITDRKQ
-463 VQDAIG
+463 VEDAIG
-469 SILSNRTASNLISQ
+469 SIFSNRTAAGLFAQ
-483 MVVQRDQI
+483 MYLQRQQI
-491 HKNMRLNASAA
+491 HKNMRLNEGAA
-502 GIGQLDT
+502 GIDQLEARAKGTAQGQELDT
-509 AARGLSQGKELET
+509 
-522 LARVHDLEKSLGEKV
+522 LAKVHDLEKALGEKV

-552 ESVTT
+552 EGATS

-582 LGPVMLAVA
+582 LGPIMLAVA
-591 SVLGPYAMLHILFAK
+591 SVLGPYAMLRILFGK
-606 LGVTGGALSGV
+606 LGVTGGVLSGV
-617 LRGLALA
+617 LRGLAGA
-624 FNVVMRAVAVLGRVL
+624 FSVVMRAVAVLGRVL
-639 LLNPIGL
+639 LMNPIGL

-658 YRYWK
+658 YRYWE
-663 PISGFFSGLWQQVK
+663 PISEFFSGLWQQLK
-677 AAFDGGITGV
+677 TAFDGGIAGV

-700 YGALAPVLQWFG
+700 YAALAPVLQWFG

-720 EFGANIVQGLANG
+720 EFGSNIVQGLANG

-738 GWVTDAVSSVASGAI
+738 GWVTDAVGSVASGAI
-753 AAFKGLLGIHS
+753 TAFKSLLGIHS

-769 AELGEFTMAGLGE
+769 AELGGFTMAGLGD
-782 GLTRGQDGPL
+782 GITRGQAGPL
-792 QAVQTVAARLTSI
+792 QAVQSVAARLTGI

-810 IGAAPAVASPVRF
+810 IGASPAVASPVRF
-823 DTRAPLVGGPGT
+823 DTRPPLAASSVA
-835 GTAAAPA
+835 GTAA
-842 PAAPITIVINP
+842 PAAAATITIVINP

-871 QLENQRAARGR
+871 QIENQRAARGR

>member
-1 MSDTRRLRLEVVLAA
+1 MSDARRLRLEVVLAA
-16 VDKATRPLRNLMGAN
+16 VDKATRPLRNLMSAN

-55 DSFRKLSRDAAITS
+55 DSFRKLSRDAAITGN
-69 TQLKTVRWRADE
+69 QLKTVRGRADE
-81 LARQLKATSDPSA
+81 LARQFKETREPSA
-94 ALTKSFEA
+94 ALTKAFEA
-102 AKREAQALKTRQSEL
+102 AKREAQALKVRQSEL
-117 SEKLHLVRGRLAE
+117 AEKLHQVRGRLAD
-130 AGIGTQNLAQHQRT
+130 AGIGTQNLAQQQRA

-152 NEQLETQT
+152 NEQLEAQT

-187 GNVAAAGGGATAAG
+187 GTVAAAGAGATAAG
-201 MAAGAPL
+201 IAAGAPL

-221 KLRIGALGLG
+221 RVRIGALGLG
-231 DPSTKE
+231 DESTKE
-237 ALAFAAQMKAYGVS
+237 ALAFAEKMKAYGVS

-268 THHAEMVMPTLA
+268 THHAELVMPTLA
-280 KMKFANAAVFGQAEG
+280 KMKFANAAVFGQADG

-322 KQADMVQQVITATG
+322 KQADMVQKVITATG
-336 GRVQAG
+336 GRVQAD
-342 EWLQVIKRGGLAA
+342 EWLNVIKTGGLAA
-355 KGMDSEA
+355 KGADDKA

-374 DGATVGTAM
+374 GGNRVGTAM

-401 NLDKFGL
+401 NLDNFGL
-408 IADRSKVQEDKAGQ
+408 IADRSKVKEDKAGQ

-432 GAELFR
+432 GADLFR
-438 KNQFA
+438 QNQFA
-443 WVEQVLLPALA
+443 WLEKVLLPTLA
-454 AKGITSQAQ
+454 AKGITDRKQIE
-463 VQDAIG
+463 DAIG
-469 SILSNRTASNLISQ
+469 SIFSNRTAAGLFAQ
-483 MVVQRDQI
+483 MYLQRQQI
-491 HKNMRLNASAA
+491 HKNMRLNEGAA
-502 GIGQLDT
+502 GIDQLEARAKGTAQGQELDT
-509 AARGLSQGKELET
+509 
-522 LARVHDLEKSLGEKV
+522 LAKVHDLEKALGEKV
-537 LPLYARGLELVGKAA
+537 LPLYARGLELVASAA
-552 ESVTT
+552 EGVTS

-582 LGPVMLAVA
+582 LGPIMLAVA
-591 SVLGPYAMLHILFAK
+591 SVLGPYAMLHILFAR
-606 LGVTGGALSGV
+606 LGVTGGVLSGV
-617 LRGLALA
+617 LRGLSGA
-624 FNVVMRAVAVLGRVL
+624 FSVVMRAVAVLGRVL
-639 LLNPIGL
+639 LMNPIGL

-658 YRYWK
+658 YRYWE
-663 PISGFFSGLWQQVK
+663 PISAFFSGLWQQVK
-677 AAFDGGITGV
+677 TAFDGGIAGV

-700 YGALAPVLQWFG
+700 YAALAPVLQWFG

-738 GWVTDAVSSVASGAI
+738 GWVTDAVGSVASGAI
-753 AAFKGLLGIHS
+753 AAFKSLLGIHS

-769 AELGEFTMAGLGE
+769 AELGGFTMAGLGD
-782 GLTRGQDGPL
+782 GLTRGQEGPL
-792 QAVQTVAARLTSI
+792 QAVQLVAARMTGI

-810 IGAAPAVASPVRF
+810 IGAAPAIASPVRF
-823 DTRAPLVGGPGT
+823 DTRPPLAASSVA
-835 GTAAAPA
+835 GTAA
-842 PAAPITIVINP
+842 PAAAAPVTIVINP

-871 QLENQRAARGR
+871 QIENQRAARGR
-882 SRFTDTD
+882 SRLTDTD

>member
-1 MSDTRRLRLEVVLAA
+1 MSDARRLRLEVVLAA
-16 VDKATRPLRNLMGAN
+16 VDKATRPLRNLMSAN

-55 DSFRKLSRDAAITS
+55 DSFRKLSRDAAITGN
-69 TQLKTVRWRADE
+69 QLKTVRGRADE
-81 LARQLKATSDPSA
+81 LARQLKETREPSA
-94 ALTKSFEA
+94 ALTKAFEA
-102 AKREAQALKTRQSEL
+102 AKREAQALKVRQSEL
-117 SEKLHLVRGRLAE
+117 AEKLHQVRGRLAD
-130 AGIGTQNLAQHQRT
+130 AGIGTQNLAQHQRA
-144 LRSRIAST
+144 LRNRIAST
-152 NEQLETQT
+152 NEQLEAQT

-187 GNVAAAGGGATAAG
+187 GSVAAAGAGATAAG

-221 KLRIGALGLG
+221 RVRIGALGLG
-231 DPSTKE
+231 DESTKE
-237 ALAFAAQMKAYGVS
+237 ALAFAEKMKAYGVS

-268 THHAEMVMPTLA
+268 THHAELVMPTLA
-280 KMKFANAAVFGQAEG
+280 KMKFANAAVFGQADG

-322 KQADMVQQVITATG
+322 KQADMVQKVITATG
-336 GRVQAG
+336 GRVQAD
-342 EWLQVIKRGGLAA
+342 EWLNVIKTGGLAA
-355 KGMDSEA
+355 KGADDKA

-374 DGATVGTAM
+374 GGNRVGTAM

-401 NLDKFGL
+401 NLDNFGL
-408 IADRSKVQEDKAGQ
+408 IADRSKVKEDKAGQ

-432 GAELFR
+432 GADLFR
-438 KNQFA
+438 QNQFA
-443 WVEQVLLPALA
+443 WLEKVLLPTLA
-454 AKGITSQAQ
+454 AKGITDRKQ
-463 VQDAIG
+463 VEDAIG
-469 SILSNRTASNLISQ
+469 SIFSNRTAAGLFAQ
-483 MVVQRDQI
+483 MYLQRQQI
-491 HKNMRLNASAA
+491 HKNMRLNEGAA
-502 GIGQLDT
+502 GIDQLETRAKGTAQGQELDT
-509 AARGLSQGKELET
+509 
-522 LARVHDLEKSLGEKV
+522 LAKVHDLEKALGEKV

-552 ESVTT
+552 EGVTS
-557 FMQNHPTLAKAAAVA
+557 FMENHPTLAKAAAVA

-582 LGPVMLAVA
+582 LGPIMLAVA

-606 LGVTGGALSGV
+606 LGVTGGVLSGV
-617 LRGLALA
+617 LRGLAGA
-624 FNVVMRAVAVLGRVL
+624 FSVVMRAVAVLGRVL
-639 LLNPIGL
+639 LMNPIGL

-658 YRYWK
+658 YRYWE
-663 PISGFFSGLWQQVK
+663 PISEFFSGLWQQVK
-677 AAFDGGITGV
+677 TAFDGGIAGV

-700 YGALAPVLQWFG
+700 YAALAPVLQWFG

-738 GWVTDAVSSVASGAI
+738 GWVTDAVGSVASGAI
-753 AAFKGLLGIHS
+753 MAFKSLLGIHS

-769 AELGEFTMAGLGE
+769 AELGGFTMAGLGD
-782 GLTRGQDGPL
+782 GLTRGQEGPL
-792 QAVQTVAARLTSI
+792 QAVQRVAARMTGI

-810 IGAAPAVASPVRF
+810 IGASPGVASPVRF
-823 DTRAPLVGGPGT
+823 DTRPPLVASSGA
-835 GTAAAPA
+835 GTAA
-842 PAAPITIVINP
+842 PAAAALITIVINP

-871 QLENQRAARGR
+871 QIENQRAARGR
-882 SRFTDTD
+882 SRLTDTD

>member
-1 MSDTRRLRLEVVLAA
+1 MSDARRLRLEVVLAA
-16 VDKATRPLRNLMGAN
+16 VDKATRPLRNLMNAN

-55 DSFRKLSRDAAITS
+55 DSFRKLSRDAAITGN
-69 TQLKTVRWRADE
+69 QLKAVRGRADE
-81 LARQLKATSDPSA
+81 LARQLKETREPSA
-94 ALTKSFEA
+94 ALTKAFEA
-102 AKREAQALKTRQSEL
+102 AKREAQALKVRQSEL
-117 SEKLHLVRGRLAE
+117 AEKLHQVRGRLAD
-130 AGIGTQNLAQHQRT
+130 AGIGTQNLAQHQRA

-152 NEQLETQT
+152 NEQLEAQT

-187 GNVAAAGGGATAAG
+187 GTVAAAGAGATAAG

-221 KLRIGALGLG
+221 RVRIGALGLG
-231 DPSTKE
+231 DESTKE
-237 ALAFAAQMKAYGVS
+237 ALAFAEKMKAYGVS

-268 THHAEMVMPTLA
+268 THHAELVMPTLA
-280 KMKFANAAVFGQAEG
+280 KMKFANAAVFGQADG

-322 KQADMVQQVITATG
+322 KQADMVQKVITATG
-336 GRVQAG
+336 GRVQAD
-342 EWLQVIKRGGLAA
+342 EWLNVIKTGGLAA
-355 KGMDSEA
+355 KGADDKA

-374 DGATVGTAM
+374 GGNRVGTAM

-401 NLDKFGL
+401 NLDNFGL
-408 IADRSKVQEDKAGQ
+408 IADRSKVKEDKAGQ

-432 GAELFR
+432 GADLFR
-438 KNQFA
+438 QNQFA
-443 WVEQVLLPALA
+443 WLEKVLLPTLA
-454 AKGITSQAQ
+454 AKGITDRKQ
-463 VQDAIG
+463 VEDAIG
-469 SILSNRTASNLISQ
+469 SIFSNRTAAGLFAQ
-483 MVVQRDQI
+483 MYLQRQQI
-491 HKNMRLNASAA
+491 HKNMRLNEGAA
-502 GIGQLDT
+502 GIDQLEARAKGTAQGQELDT
-509 AARGLSQGKELET
+509 LGK
-522 LARVHDLEKSLGEKV
+522 VHDLEKALGEKV

-552 ESVTT
+552 EGATS

-582 LGPVMLAVA
+582 LGPIMLAVA
-591 SVLGPYAMLHILFAK
+591 SVLGPYAMLRILFGK
-606 LGVTGGALSGV
+606 LGVTGGVLSGV
-617 LRGLALA
+617 LRGLAGA
-624 FNVVMRAVAVLGRVL
+624 FSVVMRAVAVLGRVL
-639 LLNPIGL
+639 LMNPIGL

-658 YRYWK
+658 YRYWE
-663 PISGFFSGLWQQVK
+663 PISEFFSGLWQQVK
-677 AAFDGGITGV
+677 TAFDGGIAGV

-700 YGALAPVLQWFG
+700 YAALAPVLQWFG

-720 EFGANIVQGLANG
+720 EFGSNIVQGLANG

-738 GWVTDAVSSVASGAI
+738 GWVTDAVGSVASGAI
-753 AAFKGLLGIHS
+753 TAFKSLLGIHS

-769 AELGEFTMAGLGE
+769 AELGGFTMAGLGD
-782 GLTRGQDGPL
+782 GITRGQAGPL
-792 QAVQTVAARLTSI
+792 QAVQSVAARLTGI

-810 IGAAPAVASPVRF
+810 IGASPAVASPVRF
-823 DTRAPLVGGPGT
+823 DTRPPLAASSVA
-835 GTAAAPA
+835 GTAAPA
-842 PAAPITIVINP
+842 AAAPITIVINP

-871 QLENQRAARGR
+871 QIENQRAARGR

>member
-1 MSDTRRLRLEVVLAA
+1 MSDARRLRLEVVLAA
-16 VDKATRPLRNLMGAN
+16 VDKATRPLRNLMNAN

-55 DSFRKLSRDAAITS
+55 DSFRKLSRDAAITGN
-69 TQLKTVRWRADE
+69 QLKAVRGRADE
-81 LARQLKATSDPSA
+81 LARQLKETREPSA
-94 ALTKSFEA
+94 ALTKAFEA
-102 AKREAQALKTRQSEL
+102 AKREAQALKVRQSEL
-117 SEKLHLVRGRLAE
+117 AEKLHQVRGRLAD
-130 AGIGTQNLAQHQRT
+130 AGIGTQNLAQQQRA

-152 NEQLETQT
+152 NEQLEAQT

-187 GNVAAAGGGATAAG
+187 GSVAAAGAGATAAG

-221 KLRIGALGLG
+221 RVRIGALGLG
-231 DPSTKE
+231 DESTKE
-237 ALAFAAQMKAYGVS
+237 ALAFAEKMKAYGVS

-268 THHAEMVMPTLA
+268 THHAELVMPTLA
-280 KMKFANAAVFGQAEG
+280 KMKFANAAVFGQADG

-322 KQADMVQQVITATG
+322 KQADMVQKVITATG
-336 GRVQAG
+336 GRVQAD
-342 EWLQVIKRGGLAA
+342 EWLNVIKTGGLAA
-355 KGMDSEA
+355 KGADDKA

-374 DGATVGTAM
+374 GGNRVGTAM

-401 NLDKFGL
+401 NLDNFGL
-408 IADRSKVQEDKAGQ
+408 IADRSKVKEDKAGQ

-432 GAELFR
+432 GADLFR
-438 KNQFA
+438 QNQFA
-443 WVEQVLLPALA
+443 WLEKVLLPTLA
-454 AKGITSQAQ
+454 AKGITDRKQ
-463 VQDAIG
+463 VEDAIG
-469 SILSNRTASNLISQ
+469 SIFSNRTAAGLFAQ
-483 MVVQRDQI
+483 MYLQRQQI
-491 HKNMRLNASAA
+491 HKNMRLNEGAA
-502 GIGQLDT
+502 GIDQLETRAKGTAQGQELDT
-509 AARGLSQGKELET
+509 
-522 LARVHDLEKSLGEKV
+522 LAKVHDLEKALGEKV

-552 ESVTT
+552 EGVTS
-557 FMQNHPTLAKAAAVA
+557 FMENHPTLAKAAAVA

-582 LGPVMLAVA
+582 LGPIMLAVA

-606 LGVTGGALSGV
+606 LGVTGGVLSGV
-617 LRGLALA
+617 LRGLAGA
-624 FNVVMRAVAVLGRVL
+624 FSVVMRAVAVLGRVL
-639 LLNPIGL
+639 LMNPIGL

-658 YRYWK
+658 YRYWE
-663 PISGFFSGLWQQVK
+663 PISEFFSGLWQQVK
-677 AAFDGGITGV
+677 TAFDGGIAGV

-700 YGALAPVLQWFG
+700 YAALAPVLQWFG

-738 GWVTDAVSSVASGAI
+738 GWVTDAVGSVASGAI
-753 AAFKGLLGIHS
+753 MAFKSLLGIHS

-769 AELGEFTMAGLGE
+769 AELGGFTMAGLGD
-782 GLTRGQDGPL
+782 GLTRGQEGPL
-792 QAVQTVAARLTSI
+792 QAVQRVAARMTGI

-810 IGAAPAVASPVRF
+810 IGASPGVASPVRF
-823 DTRAPLVGGPGT
+823 DTRPPLVASSGA
-835 GTAAAPA
+835 GTAAPA
-842 PAAPITIVINP
+842 AAAPITIVINP

-871 QLENQRAARGR
+871 QIENQRAARGR
-882 SRFTDTD
+882 SRLTDTD

>member
-1 MSDTRRLRLEVVLAA
+1 MSDARRLRLEVVLAA
-16 VDKATRPLRNLMGAN
+16 VDKATRPLRNLMNAN

-46 DLERTQAGI
+46 DLERTQASI
-55 DSFRKLSRDAAITS
+55 DSFRKLSRDAAITGN
-69 TQLKTVRWRADE
+69 QLKAVRGRADE
-81 LARQLKATSDPSA
+81 LARQLKQTSEPSA
-94 ALTKSFEA
+94 ALSKAFDA
-102 AKREAQALKTRQSEL
+102 AKREAQALKVRQSEL
-117 SEKLHLVRGRLAE
+117 AEKLHQVRGRLTD
-130 AGIGTQNLAQHQRT
+130 AGIGTQNLARHQRA
-144 LRSRIAST
+144 LRSSIAST
-152 NEQLETQT
+152 NEQLEVQT
-160 QRMAAVTAQQRRMAA
+160 QRMAAVTAQQRRMAT

-187 GNVAAAGGGATAAG
+187 GSVAAAGVGATATG

-208 LKGLGEAKHYDLE
+208 LKGLGEAKHYDME

-231 DPSTKE
+231 DESTKE
-237 ALAFAAQMKAYGVS
+237 ALAFAEKMKAYGVS

-280 KMKFANAAVFGQAEG
+280 KMKFANAAVFGQADG

-317 EGEFK
+317 EGEFQ
-322 KQADMVQQVITATG
+322 KQADMVQKVITATG
-336 GRVQAG
+336 GRVQAD
-342 EWLQVIKRGGLAA
+342 EWLQVIKTGGLAA
-355 KGMDSEA
+355 KGADDKA

-374 DGATVGTAM
+374 GGNRVGTAM

-401 NLDKFGL
+401 NLDNFGL
-408 IADRSKVQEDKAGQ
+408 IADRSKVKEDKAGQ

-432 GAELFR
+432 GADLFR
-438 KNQFA
+438 QNQFA
-443 WVEQVLLPALA
+443 WLEQVLLPTLA
-454 AKGITSQAQ
+454 AKGITDRKQ
-463 VQDAIG
+463 VEDAIG
-469 SILSNRTASNLISQ
+469 SIFSNRTAAGLFAQ
-483 MVVQRDQI
+483 MYLQRNQI
-491 HKNMRLNASAA
+491 HKNMGLNEGSD
-502 GIGQLDT
+502 GIEQLEERAKGT
-509 AARGLSQGKELET
+509 AQGKELET
-522 LARVHDLEKSLGEKV
+522 LAKVHDLEKALGEKV
-537 LPLYARGLELVGKAA
+537 LPLYMRGLELVAKAA
-552 ESVTT
+552 EGVTS
-557 FMQNHPTLAKAAAVA
+557 FMQNHPTLAKAAAIA

-606 LGVTGGALSGV
+606 LGVTGGVLSGV
-617 LRGLALA
+617 LRGLAGA

-639 LLNPIGL
+639 LMNPIGL
-646 LVTAIAV
+646 LVTAIAI

-658 YRYWK
+658 YRYWE
-663 PISGFFSGLWQQVK
+663 PISEFFSGLWQQVK
-677 AAFDGGITGV
+677 MAFDGGIAGV

-700 YGALAPVLQWFG
+700 YSALAPVLQWFG

-738 GWVTDAVSSVASGAI
+738 GWVTDAVGSVASSAI
-753 AAFKGLLGIHS
+753 TAFKSLLGIHS

-769 AELGEFTMAGLGE
+769 AELGGFTMAGLGE
-782 GLTRGQDGPL
+782 GLTRGQEGPL
-792 QAVQTVAARLTSI
+792 QAVQRVAARMTGI

-810 IGAAPAVASPVRF
+810 IGASPAVASPVRF
-823 DTRAPLVGGPGT
+823 DTRPPLVASTGA
-835 GTAAAPA
+835 GTAAPA
-842 PAAPITIVINP
+842 AAAPITIVINP

-871 QLENQRAARGR
+871 QIENQRAARGR
-882 SRFTDTD
+882 SRLTDTD

>member
-1 MSDTRRLRLEVVLAA
+1 MSDARRLRLEVVLAA

-69 TQLKTVRWRADE
+69 TQLKTVRGRADE
-81 LARQLKATSDPSA
+81 LARQLKATGEPSA
-94 ALTKSFEA
+94 VLTKAFEA

-117 SEKLHLVRGRLAE
+117 SEKLHQVRGRLAE
-130 AGIGTQNLAQHQRT
+130 AGVGTQNLAQHQRA

-187 GNVAAAGGGATAAG
+187 GSVAAAGAGATAAG

-231 DPSTKE
+231 DPSTKD
-237 ALAFAAQMKAYGVS
+237 ALAFAEQMKAYGVS

-262 MSVFAD
+262 LSVFAD

-317 EGEFK
+317 EDAFK
-322 KQADMVQQVITATG
+322 KQADMVQKVISATG

-454 AKGITSQAQ
+454 AKGITSKAQ

-469 SILSNRTASNLISQ
+469 SILPNRTASNLISQ

-491 HKNMRLNASAA
+491 HKNMRLNAGAA
-502 GIGQLDT
+502 GIDQLEAKAKGTAQGQELDT
-509 AARGLSQGKELET
+509 
-522 LARVHDLEKSLGEKV
+522 LAKVHDLEKALGEKV
-537 LPLYARGLELVGKAA
+537 LPLYARGLELVTQAA
-552 ESVTT
+552 VSVTA
-557 FMQNHPTLAKAAAVA
+557 FMQDHPTLAKAAAVA

-582 LGPVMLAVA
+582 LGPIMLAVA

-617 LRGLALA
+617 LRGLAVA

-653 AAYLI
+653 AAYLV
-658 YRYWK
+658 YRYWE

-753 AAFKGLLGIHS
+753 AAFKSLLGIHS

-769 AELGEFTMAGLGE
+769 AELGGFTMAGLGE

-823 DTRAPLVGGPGT
+823 DTRAPLVGGLGA

-842 PAAPITIVINP
+842 PAGTITIVINP

-871 QLENQRAARGR
+871 QLEKQRAARGR

>member
-1 MSDTRRLRLEVVLAA
+1 MSDARRLRLEVVLAA
-16 VDKATRPLRNLMGAN
+16 VDKATRPLRNLMSAN

-55 DSFRKLSRDAAITS
+55 DSFRKLSRDAAITGN
-69 TQLKTVRWRADE
+69 QLKTVRGRADE
-81 LARQLKATSDPSA
+81 LARQFKETREPSA
-94 ALTKSFEA
+94 ALTKAFEA
-102 AKREAQALKTRQSEL
+102 AKREAQALKVRQSEL
-117 SEKLHLVRGRLAE
+117 AEKLHQVRGRLAD
-130 AGIGTQNLAQHQRT
+130 AGIGTQNLAQQQRA

-152 NEQLETQT
+152 NEQLEAQT

-187 GNVAAAGGGATAAG
+187 GSVAAAGAGATAAG
-201 MAAGAPL
+201 IAAGAPL

-221 KLRIGALGLG
+221 RVRIGALGLG
-231 DPSTKE
+231 DESTKE
-237 ALAFAAQMKAYGVS
+237 ALAFAEKMKAYGVS

-268 THHAEMVMPTLA
+268 THHAELVMPTLA
-280 KMKFANAAVFGQAEG
+280 KMKFANAAVFGQADG

-317 EGEFK
+317 EGEFR
-322 KQADMVQQVITATG
+322 KQADMAQKVITATG
-336 GRVQAG
+336 GRVQAD
-342 EWLQVIKRGGLAA
+342 EWLNVIKTGGLAA
-355 KGMDSEA
+355 KGADDKA

-374 DGATVGTAM
+374 GGNRVGTAM

-401 NLDKFGL
+401 NLDNFGL
-408 IADRSKVQEDKAGQ
+408 IADRSKVKEDKAGQ

-432 GAELFR
+432 GADLFR
-438 KNQFA
+438 QNQFA
-443 WVEQVLLPALA
+443 WLEKVLLPTLA
-454 AKGITSQAQ
+454 AKGITDRKQ
-463 VQDAIG
+463 VEDAIG
-469 SILSNRTASNLISQ
+469 SIFSNRTAAGLFAQ
-483 MVVQRDQI
+483 MYLQRQQI
-491 HKNMRLNASAA
+491 HKNMRLNEGAA
-502 GIGQLDT
+502 GIDQLEARAKGTAQGQELDT
-509 AARGLSQGKELET
+509 
-522 LARVHDLEKSLGEKV
+522 LAKVHDLEKALGEKV

-552 ESVTT
+552 EGVTS
-557 FMQNHPTLAKAAAVA
+557 FMENHPTLAKAAAIA

-582 LGPVMLAVA
+582 LGPIMLAVA
-591 SVLGPYAMLHILFAK
+591 SVLGPYAMLHILCAR
-606 LGVTGGALSGV
+606 LGVTGGVLSGV
-617 LRGLALA
+617 LRGLAGA
-624 FNVVMRAVAVLGRVL
+624 FSVVMRAVAVLGRVL
-639 LLNPIGL
+639 LMNPIGL

-658 YRYWK
+658 YRYWE
-663 PISGFFSGLWQQVK
+663 PISAFFSGLWQQVK
-677 AAFDGGITGV
+677 TAFDGGIAGV

-700 YGALAPVLQWFG
+700 YAALAPVLQWFG

-738 GWVTDAVSSVASGAI
+738 GWVTDAVGSVASGAI
-753 AAFKGLLGIHS
+753 TAFKSLLGIHS

-769 AELGEFTMAGLGE
+769 AELGGFTMAGLGE
-782 GLTRGQDGPL
+782 GLTRGQQGPL
-792 QAVQTVAARLTSI
+792 QAVQRVAARMTGI

-810 IGAAPAVASPVRF
+810 IGAAPAIASPVRF
-823 DTRAPLVGGPGT
+823 DTRPPLAASSVA
-835 GTAAAPA
+835 GTAAPA
-842 PAAPITIVINP
+842 AAAPITIVINP

-871 QLENQRAARGR
+871 QIENQRAARGR
-882 SRFTDTD
+882 SRLTDTD

>member
-1 MSDTRRLRLEVVLAA
+1 MSDARRLRLEVVLAA
-16 VDKATRPLRNLMGAN
+16 VDKATRPLRNLMNAN

-55 DSFRKLSRDAAITS
+55 DSFRKLSRDAAITGN
-69 TQLKTVRWRADE
+69 QLKAVRGRADE
-81 LARQLKATSDPSA
+81 LARQLKETREPSA
-94 ALTKSFEA
+94 ALTKAFEA
-102 AKREAQALKTRQSEL
+102 AKREAQALKVRQSEL
-117 SEKLHLVRGRLAE
+117 AEKLHQVRGRLAD
-130 AGIGTQNLAQHQRT
+130 AGIGTQNLAQHQRA

-152 NEQLETQT
+152 NEQLEAQT

-175 AHQAADKVRARA
+175 SHQAADKVRARA
-187 GNVAAAGGGATAAG
+187 GSVAAAGAGATAAG
-201 MAAGAPL
+201 IAAGAPL

-221 KLRIGALGLG
+221 RVRIGALGLG
-231 DPSTKE
+231 DESTKE
-237 ALAFAAQMKAYGVS
+237 VLAFAEKMKAYGVS

-268 THHAEMVMPTLA
+268 THHAELVMPTLA
-280 KMKFANAAVFGQAEG
+280 KMKFANAAVFGQADG

-322 KQADMVQQVITATG
+322 KQADMVQKVITATG
-336 GRVQAG
+336 GRVQAD
-342 EWLQVIKRGGLAA
+342 EWLNVIKTGGLAA
-355 KGMDSEA
+355 KGADDKA

-374 DGATVGTAM
+374 GGNRVGTAM

-401 NLDKFGL
+401 NLDNFGL
-408 IADRSKVQEDKAGQ
+408 IADRSKVKEDKAGQ

-432 GAELFR
+432 GADLFR
-438 KNQFA
+438 QNQFA
-443 WVEQVLLPALA
+443 WLEKVLLPTLA
-454 AKGITSQAQ
+454 AKGITDRKQ
-463 VQDAIG
+463 VEDAIG
-469 SILSNRTASNLISQ
+469 SIFSNRTAAGLFAQ
-483 MVVQRDQI
+483 MYLQRQQI
-491 HKNMRLNASAA
+491 HKNMRLNEGAA
-502 GIGQLDT
+502 GIDQLEARAKGTAQGQELDT
-509 AARGLSQGKELET
+509 
-522 LARVHDLEKSLGEKV
+522 LAKVHDLEKALGEKV
-537 LPLYARGLELVGKAA
+537 LPLYARALELVGKAA
-552 ESVTT
+552 EGVTS
-557 FMQNHPTLAKAAAVA
+557 FMENHPTLAKAAAIA

-582 LGPVMLAVA
+582 LGPIMLAVA
-591 SVLGPYAMLHILFAK
+591 SVLGPYAMLHILCAR
-606 LGVTGGALSGV
+606 LGVTGGVLSGV
-617 LRGLALA
+617 LRGLAGA
-624 FNVVMRAVAVLGRVL
+624 FSVVMRAVAVLGRVL
-639 LLNPIGL
+639 LMNPIGL

-658 YRYWK
+658 YRYWE
-663 PISGFFSGLWQQVK
+663 PISEFFSGLWQQVK
-677 AAFDGGITGV
+677 TAFDGGIAGV

-700 YGALAPVLQWFG
+700 YAALAPVLQWFG

-738 GWVTDAVSSVASGAI
+738 GWVTDAVGSVASGAI
-753 AAFKGLLGIHS
+753 TAFKSLLGIHS

-769 AELGEFTMAGLGE
+769 AELGGFTMAGLGD
-782 GLTRGQDGPL
+782 GITRGQAGPL
-792 QAVQTVAARLTSI
+792 QAVQSVAARLTGI

-810 IGAAPAVASPVRF
+810 IGASPDVASPVRF
-823 DTRAPLVGGPGT
+823 DTRPPLAASSVA
-835 GTAAAPA
+835 GTAA
-842 PAAPITIVINP
+842 PAAAATITIVINP

-871 QLENQRAARGR
+871 QIENQRAARGR

>member
-1 MSDTRRLRLEVVLAA
+1 MSDARRLRLEVVLAA
-16 VDKATRPLRNLMGAN
+16 VDKATRPLRNLMNAN

-55 DSFRKLSRDAAITS
+55 DSFRKLSRDAAITGN
-69 TQLKTVRWRADE
+69 QLKAVRGRADE
-81 LARQLKATSDPSA
+81 LARQLKETREPSA
-94 ALTKSFEA
+94 ALTKAFEA
-102 AKREAQALKTRQSEL
+102 AKREAQALKVRQSEL
-117 SEKLHLVRGRLAE
+117 AEKLHQVRGRLAD
-130 AGIGTQNLAQHQRT
+130 AGIGTQNLAQHQRA

-152 NEQLETQT
+152 NEQLEAQT

-187 GNVAAAGGGATAAG
+187 GTVAAAGAGATAAG

-221 KLRIGALGLG
+221 RVRIGALGLG
-231 DPSTKE
+231 DESTKE
-237 ALAFAAQMKAYGVS
+237 ALAFAEKMKAYGVS

-268 THHAEMVMPTLA
+268 THHAELVMPTLA
-280 KMKFANAAVFGQAEG
+280 KMKFANAAVFGQADG

-322 KQADMVQQVITATG
+322 KQADMVQKVITATG
-336 GRVQAG
+336 GRVQAD
-342 EWLQVIKRGGLAA
+342 EWLNVIKTGGLAA
-355 KGMDSEA
+355 KGADDKA

-374 DGATVGTAM
+374 GGNRVGTAM

-401 NLDKFGL
+401 NLDNFGL
-408 IADRSKVQEDKAGQ
+408 IADRSKVKEDKAGQ

-432 GAELFR
+432 GADLFR
-438 KNQFA
+438 QNQFA
-443 WVEQVLLPALA
+443 WLEKVLLPTLA
-454 AKGITSQAQ
+454 AKGITDRKQ
-463 VQDAIG
+463 VEDAIG
-469 SILSNRTASNLISQ
+469 SIFSNRTAAGLFAQ
-483 MVVQRDQI
+483 MYLQRQQI
-491 HKNMRLNASAA
+491 HKNMRLNEGAA
-502 GIGQLDT
+502 GIDQLEARAKGTAQGQELDT
-509 AARGLSQGKELET
+509 
-522 LARVHDLEKSLGEKV
+522 LAKVHDLEKALGEKV

-552 ESVTT
+552 EGATS

-582 LGPVMLAVA
+582 LGPIMLAVA
-591 SVLGPYAMLHILFAK
+591 SVLGPYAMLRILFGK
-606 LGVTGGALSGV
+606 LGVTGGVLSGV
-617 LRGLALA
+617 LRGLAGA
-624 FNVVMRAVAVLGRVL
+624 FGVVWRAVAVLGRVL

-658 YRYWK
+658 YRYWE
-663 PISGFFSGLWQQVK
+663 PISAFFSGLWQQVK
-677 AAFDGGITGV
+677 TAFDGGIAGV

-700 YGALAPVLQWFG
+700 YAALAPVLQWFG

-738 GWVTDAVSSVASGAI
+738 GWVTDAVGSVASGAI
-753 AAFKGLLGIHS
+753 TAFKSLLGIHS

-769 AELGEFTMAGLGE
+769 AELGGFTMAGLGE
-782 GLTRGQDGPL
+782 GLTRGQEGPL
-792 QAVQTVAARLTSI
+792 QAVQRVAARMTGI

-810 IGAAPAVASPVRF
+810 IGAAPGVASPVRF
-823 DTRAPLVGGPGT
+823 DTRPPLAASPVS
-835 GTAAAPA
+835 GTAAPA
-842 PAAPITIVINP
+842 AAAPITIVINP

-871 QLENQRAARGR
+871 QIENQRAARGR
-882 SRFTDTD
+882 SRLTDTD

>member
-1 MSDTRRLRLEVVLAA
+1 MSDARRLRLEVVLAA
-16 VDKATRPLRNLMGAN
+16 VDKATRPLRNLMNAN

-55 DSFRKLSRDAAITS
+55 DSFRKLSRDAAITGN
-69 TQLKTVRWRADE
+69 QLKAVRGRADE
-81 LARQLKATSDPSA
+81 LARQLKETREPSA
-94 ALTKSFEA
+94 ALTKAFEA
-102 AKREAQALKTRQSEL
+102 AKREAQALKVRQSEL
-117 SEKLHLVRGRLAE
+117 AEKLHQVRGRLAD
-130 AGIGTQNLAQHQRT
+130 AGIGTQNLAQHQRA

-152 NEQLETQT
+152 NEQLEAQT

-175 AHQAADKVRARA
+175 AHQAADKVRAKA
-187 GNVAAAGGGATAAG
+187 GGLAAAGAGATAAG
-201 MAAGAPL
+201 VAAGAPL

-231 DPSTKE
+231 DQSTKE
-237 ALAFAAQMKAYGVS
+237 ALAFAQQMKAYGVS

-317 EGEFK
+317 EAEFK
-322 KQADMVQQVITATG
+322 KQADMVQKVITATG
-336 GRVQAG
+336 GRVQAD
-342 EWLQVIKRGGLAA
+342 EWLNVITTGGLAA
-355 KGMDSEA
+355 KGADDKA

-374 DGATVGTAM
+374 GGNRVGTAM

-408 IADRSKVQEDKAGQ
+408 IADRSKVQEDTAGQ

-432 GAELFR
+432 GADLFR
-438 KNQFA
+438 QNQFA
-443 WVEQVLLPALA
+443 WMEQVLLPTLA
-454 AKGITSQAQ
+454 AKGITRRKQIE
-463 VQDAIG
+463 DAIG
-469 SILSNRTASNLISQ
+469 SVFSNRTASGLFAQ
-483 MVVQRDQI
+483 MYMQRKQI
-491 HKNMRLNASAA
+491 HKNMRLNEGASD
-502 GIGQLDT
+502 IDQLDT
-509 AARGLSQGKELET
+509 AARGLPQGKELET

-582 LGPVMLAVA
+582 LGPIMLAVA

-606 LGVTGGALSGV
+606 MGVTGGVLSGV
-617 LRGLALA
+617 LRGLAGA
-624 FNVVMRAVAVLGRVL
+624 FSVVMRAVAVLGRVL
-639 LLNPIGL
+639 LMNPIGL

-658 YRYWK
+658 YRYWS
-663 PISGFFSGLWQQVK
+663 PISEFFSGLWQQVK
-677 AAFDGGITGV
+677 TAFDGGIAGV

-700 YGALAPVLQWFG
+700 YAALAPVLQWFG

-738 GWVTDAVSSVASGAI
+738 GWVTDAVGSVASGAI
-753 AAFKGLLGIHS
+753 AAFKSLLGIHS

-769 AELGEFTMAGLGE
+769 AELGGFTMAGLGE
-782 GLTRGQDGPL
+782 GLTRGQEGPL
-792 QAVQTVAARLTSI
+792 QAVQRVAARMTGI

-810 IGAAPAVASPVRF
+810 IGASPAVASPVRF
-823 DTRAPLVGGPGT
+823 DTRPPLAASSGA
-835 GTAAAPA
+835 GTAAPA
-842 PAAPITIVINP
+842 AAAPITIVINP

-871 QLENQRAARGR
+871 QIENQRAARGR
-882 SRFTDTD
+882 SRLTDTD

>member
-1 MSDTRRLRLEVVLAA
+1 MSDARRLRLEVVLAA
-16 VDKATRPLRNLMGAN
+16 VDKATRPLRNLMNAN

-55 DSFRKLSRDAAITS
+55 DSFRKLSRDAAITGN
-69 TQLKTVRWRADE
+69 QLKTVRGRADE
-81 LARQLKATSDPSA
+81 LARQLKETREPSA
-94 ALTKSFEA
+94 ALTKAFEA
-102 AKREAQALKTRQSEL
+102 AKREAQALKVRQSEL
-117 SEKLHLVRGRLAE
+117 AEKLHQVRGRLAD
-130 AGIGTQNLAQHQRT
+130 AGIGTQNLAQHQRA

-152 NEQLETQT
+152 NEQLEAQT

-187 GNVAAAGGGATAAG
+187 GSVAAAGAGATAAG
-201 MAAGAPL
+201 MAAGVPL

-231 DPSTKE
+231 DQSTQE
-237 ALAFAAQMKAYGVS
+237 ALAFAQQMKAYGVS

-317 EGEFK
+317 EAEFK
-322 KQADMVQQVITATG
+322 KQADMVQKVITATG
-336 GRVQAG
+336 GRVQAD
-342 EWLQVIKRGGLAA
+342 EWLNVIKTGGLAA
-355 KGMDSEA
+355 KGADDKA

-374 DGATVGTAM
+374 GGNRVGTAM

-401 NLDKFGL
+401 NLDNFGL
-408 IADRSKVQEDKAGQ
+408 IADRSKVKEDKAGQ

-432 GAELFR
+432 GADLFR
-438 KNQFA
+438 QNQFA
-443 WVEQVLLPALA
+443 WLEKVLLPTLA
-454 AKGITSQAQ
+454 AKGITDRKQIE
-463 VQDAIG
+463 DAIG
-469 SILSNRTASNLISQ
+469 SIFSNRTASGLFAQ
-483 MVVQRDQI
+483 MYMQREQI
-491 HKNMRLNASAA
+491 HKNMRLNEGAS
-502 GIGQLDT
+502 GIDQLDT
-509 AARGLSQGKELET
+509 AARGLPQGKELET

-582 LGPVMLAVA
+582 LGPIMLAVA

-606 LGVTGGALSGV
+606 MGVTGGVLSGV
-617 LRGLALA
+617 LRGLAGA
-624 FNVVMRAVAVLGRVL
+624 FSVVMRAVAVLGRVL
-639 LLNPIGL
+639 LMNPIGL

-658 YRYWK
+658 YRYWS
-663 PISGFFSGLWQQVK
+663 PISEFFSGLWQQVK
-677 AAFDGGITGV
+677 TAFDGGIAGV

-700 YGALAPVLQWFG
+700 YAALAPVLQWFG

-738 GWVTDAVSSVASGAI
+738 GWVTDAVGSVASGAI
-753 AAFKGLLGIHS
+753 AAFKSLLGIHS

-769 AELGEFTMAGLGE
+769 AELGGFTMAGLGE
-782 GLTRGQDGPL
+782 GLTRGQEGPL
-792 QAVQTVAARLTSI
+792 QAVQRVAARMTGI

-810 IGAAPAVASPVRF
+810 IGASPAVASPVRF
-823 DTRAPLVGGPGT
+823 DTRPPLAASSVA
-835 GTAAAPA
+835 GTAAPA
-842 PAAPITIVINP
+842 AAAPITIVINP

-871 QLENQRAARGR
+871 QIENQRAARGR

>member
-1 MSDTRRLRLEVVLAA
+1 MSDARRLRLEVVLAA
-16 VDKATRPLRNLMGAN
+16 VDKATRPLRNLMNAN

-55 DSFRKLSRDAAITS
+55 DSFRKLSRDAAITGN
-69 TQLKTVRWRADE
+69 QLKAVRGRADE
-81 LARQLKATSDPSA
+81 LARPLKETREPSA
-94 ALTKSFEA
+94 ALTKAFEA
-102 AKREAQALKTRQSEL
+102 AKREAQALKVRQSEL
-117 SEKLHLVRGRLAE
+117 AEKLHQVRGRLAD
-130 AGIGTQNLAQHQRT
+130 AGIGTQNLAQHQRA

-152 NEQLETQT
+152 NEQLEAQT

-187 GNVAAAGGGATAAG
+187 GTVAAAGAGATAAG

-221 KLRIGALGLG
+221 RVRIGALGLG
-231 DPSTKE
+231 DESTKE
-237 ALAFAAQMKAYGVS
+237 ALAFAEKMKAYGVS

-268 THHAEMVMPTLA
+268 THHAELVMPTLA
-280 KMKFANAAVFGQAEG
+280 KMKFANAAVFGQADG

-322 KQADMVQQVITATG
+322 KQADMVQKVITATG
-336 GRVQAG
+336 GRVQAD
-342 EWLQVIKRGGLAA
+342 EWLNVIKTGGLAA
-355 KGMDSEA
+355 KGADDKA

-374 DGATVGTAM
+374 GGNRVGTAM

-401 NLDKFGL
+401 NLDNFGL
-408 IADRSKVQEDKAGQ
+408 IADRSKVKEDKAGQ

-432 GAELFR
+432 GADLFR
-438 KNQFA
+438 QNQFA
-443 WVEQVLLPALA
+443 WLEKVLLPTLA
-454 AKGITSQAQ
+454 AKGITDRKQ
-463 VQDAIG
+463 VEDAIG
-469 SILSNRTASNLISQ
+469 SIFSNRTAAGLFAQ
-483 MVVQRDQI
+483 MYLQRQQI
-491 HKNMRLNASAA
+491 HKNMRLNEGAA
-502 GIGQLDT
+502 GIDQLEARAKGTAQGQELDT
-509 AARGLSQGKELET
+509 
-522 LARVHDLEKSLGEKV
+522 LAKVHDLEKALGEKV

-552 ESVTT
+552 EGATS

-582 LGPVMLAVA
+582 LGPIMLAVA
-591 SVLGPYAMLHILFAK
+591 SVLGPYAMLRILFGK
-606 LGVTGGALSGV
+606 LGVTGGVLSGV
-617 LRGLALA
+617 LRGLAGA
-624 FNVVMRAVAVLGRVL
+624 FGVVWRAVAVLGRVL

-658 YRYWK
+658 YRYWE
-663 PISGFFSGLWQQVK
+663 PISAFFSGLWQQVK
-677 AAFDGGITGV
+677 TAFDGGIAGV

-700 YGALAPVLQWFG
+700 YAALAPVLQWFG

-738 GWVTDAVSSVASGAI
+738 GWVTDAVGSVASGAI
-753 AAFKGLLGIHS
+753 TAFKSLLGIHS

-769 AELGEFTMAGLGE
+769 AELGGFTMAGLGE
-782 GLTRGQDGPL
+782 GLTRGQEGPL
-792 QAVQTVAARLTSI
+792 QAVQRVAARMTGI

-810 IGAAPAVASPVRF
+810 IGAAPGVASPVRF
-823 DTRAPLVGGPGT
+823 DTRPPLAASPVS
-835 GTAAAPA
+835 GTAAPA
-842 PAAPITIVINP
+842 AAAPITIVINP

-871 QLENQRAARGR
+871 QIENQRAARGR
-882 SRFTDTD
+882 SRLTDTD

>member
-1 MSDTRRLRLEVVLAA
+1 MSDARRLRLEVVLAA

-69 TQLKTVRWRADE
+69 TQLKTVRGRADE
-81 LARQLKATSDPSA
+81 LARQLRATSDPSA

-117 SEKLHLVRGRLAE
+117 SEKLHQVRGRLAE

-187 GNVAAAGGGATAAG
+187 GNVAAAGAGATAAG

-231 DPSTKE
+231 DPSTKD

-262 MSVFAD
+262 LSVFAD

-322 KQADMVQQVITATG
+322 KQADMVQKVISATG

-491 HKNMRLNASAA
+491 HKNMRLNSGAA
-502 GIGQLDT
+502 GIDQLDT

-537 LPLYARGLELVGKAA
+537 LPLYARGLELVGQAA

-557 FMQNHPTLAKAAAVA
+557 FMRDHPTLAKAAAVA

-582 LGPVMLAVA
+582 LGPIMLAVA

-653 AAYLI
+653 AAYLV
-658 YRYWK
+658 YRYWE
-663 PISGFFSGLWQQVK
+663 PISAFFSGLWQQVK
-677 AAFDGGITGV
+677 AAFEGGIMGV

-738 GWVTDAVSSVASGAI
+738 GWVTDAVASVASGAI

-769 AELGEFTMAGLGE
+769 AELGGFTMAGLGE

-792 QAVQTVAARLTSI
+792 QAVQTVAARLTGI

-810 IGAAPAVASPVRF
+810 IGAAPAVAGPVRF
-823 DTRAPLVGGPGT
+823 DTRAPLVGGPGA

-842 PAAPITIVINP
+842 SAAPITIVINP

-860 LIARLVEDRLR
+860 LIARLVENRLR

>member
-1 MSDTRRLRLEVVLAA
+1 MSDARRLRLEVVLAA
-16 VDKATRPLRNLMGAN
+16 VDKATRPLRNLMNAN

-40 TRAQLK
+40 TRAQLQ

-55 DSFRKLSRDAAITS
+55 DSFRKLSRDAAITGN
-69 TQLKTVRWRADE
+69 QLKAVRGRADE
-81 LARQLKATSDPSA
+81 LARQLKETREPSA
-94 ALTKSFEA
+94 ALTKAFEA
-102 AKREAQALKTRQSEL
+102 AKREAQALKVRQSEL
-117 SEKLHLVRGRLAE
+117 AEKLHQVRGRLAD
-130 AGIGTQNLAQHQRT
+130 AGIGTQNLAQHQRA

-152 NEQLETQT
+152 NEQLEAQT
-160 QRMAAVTAQQRRMAA
+160 QRMAAVTAQQRRMATA
-175 AHQAADKVRARA
+175 QQAADKVRARA
-187 GNVAAAGGGATAAG
+187 GTVAAAGAGATAAG

-221 KLRIGALGLG
+221 RVRIGALGLG
-231 DPSTKE
+231 DESTKE
-237 ALAFAAQMKAYGVS
+237 ALAFAEKMKAYGVS

-268 THHAEMVMPTLA
+268 THHAELVMPTLA
-280 KMKFANAAVFGQAEG
+280 KMKFANAAVFGQADG

-322 KQADMVQQVITATG
+322 KQADMVQKVITATG
-336 GRVQAG
+336 GRVQAD
-342 EWLQVIKRGGLAA
+342 EWLNVIKTGGLAA
-355 KGMDSEA
+355 KGADDKA

-374 DGATVGTAM
+374 GGNRVGTAM

-401 NLDKFGL
+401 NLDNFGL
-408 IADRSKVQEDKAGQ
+408 IADRSKVKEDKAGQ

-432 GAELFR
+432 GADLFR
-438 KNQFA
+438 QNQFA
-443 WVEQVLLPALA
+443 WLEKVLLPTLA
-454 AKGITSQAQ
+454 AKGITDRKQ
-463 VQDAIG
+463 VEDAIG
-469 SILSNRTASNLISQ
+469 SIFSNRTAAGLFAQ
-483 MVVQRDQI
+483 MYLQRQQI
-491 HKNMRLNASAA
+491 HKNMRLNEGAA
-502 GIGQLDT
+502 GIDQLEARAKGTAQGQELDT
-509 AARGLSQGKELET
+509 LGK
-522 LARVHDLEKSLGEKV
+522 VHDLEKALGEKV

-552 ESVTT
+552 EGATS

-582 LGPVMLAVA
+582 LGPIMLAVA
-591 SVLGPYAMLHILFAK
+591 SVLGPYAMLRILFGK
-606 LGVTGGALSGV
+606 LGVTGGVLSGV
-617 LRGLALA
+617 LRGLAGA
-624 FNVVMRAVAVLGRVL
+624 FSVVMRAVAVLGRVL
-639 LLNPIGL
+639 LMNPIGL

-658 YRYWK
+658 YRYWE
-663 PISGFFSGLWQQVK
+663 PISEFFSGLWQQVK
-677 AAFDGGITGV
+677 TAFDGGIAGV

-700 YGALAPVLQWFG
+700 YAALAPVLQWFG

-720 EFGANIVQGLANG
+720 EFGSNIVQGLANG

-738 GWVTDAVSSVASGAI
+738 GWVTDAVGSVASGAI
-753 AAFKGLLGIHS
+753 TAFKSLLGIHS

-769 AELGEFTMAGLGE
+769 AELGGFTMAGLGD
-782 GLTRGQDGPL
+782 GITRGQAGPL
-792 QAVQTVAARLTSI
+792 QAVQSVAARLTGI

-810 IGAAPAVASPVRF
+810 IGASPAVASPVRF
-823 DTRAPLVGGPGT
+823 DTRPPLAASSVA
-835 GTAAAPA
+835 GTAAPA
-842 PAAPITIVINP
+842 AAAPITIVINP

-871 QLENQRAARGR
+871 QIENQRAARGR

>member
-1 MSDTRRLRLEVVLAA
+1 MSDARRLRLEVVLAA

-69 TQLKTVRWRADE
+69 TQLKTVRGRADE
-81 LARQLKATSDPSA
+81 LARQLKATGEPSA
-94 ALTKSFEA
+94 VLTKAFEA

-117 SEKLHLVRGRLAE
+117 SEKLHQVRGRLAE
-130 AGIGTQNLAQHQRT
+130 AGVGTQNLAQHQRA

-187 GNVAAAGGGATAAG
+187 GSVAAAGAGATAAG

-231 DPSTKE
+231 DPSTKD
-237 ALAFAAQMKAYGVS
+237 ALAFAEQMKAYGVS

-262 MSVFAD
+262 LSVFAD

-317 EGEFK
+317 EDAFK
-322 KQADMVQQVITATG
+322 KQADMVQKVISATG

-454 AKGITSQAQ
+454 AKGITSKAQ

-469 SILSNRTASNLISQ
+469 SILPNRTASNLISQ

-491 HKNMRLNASAA
+491 HKNMRLNAGAA
-502 GIGQLDT
+502 GIDQLEAKAKGTAQGQELDT
-509 AARGLSQGKELET
+509 
-522 LARVHDLEKSLGEKV
+522 LAKVHDLEKALGEKV
-537 LPLYARGLELVGKAA
+537 LPLYARGLELVTQAA
-552 ESVTT
+552 VSVTA
-557 FMQNHPTLAKAAAVA
+557 FMQDHPTLAKAAAVA

-582 LGPVMLAVA
+582 LGPIMLAVA

-617 LRGLALA
+617 LRGLAVA

-653 AAYLI
+653 AAYLV
-658 YRYWK
+658 YRYWE

-687 SALILNWSPAGLF
+687 SALILNWS
-700 YGALAPVLQWFG
+700 
-712 FDVPAKFT
+712 
-720 EFGANIVQGLANG
+720 
-733 IRSAI
+733 
-738 GWVTDAVSSVASGAI
+738 
-753 AAFKGLLGIHS
+753 
-764 PSRVF
+764 
-769 AELGEFTMAGLGE
+769 
-782 GLTRGQDGPL
+782 
-792 QAVQTVAARLTSI
+792 
-805 GAGIA
+805 
-810 IGAAPAVASPVRF
+810 
-823 DTRAPLVGGPGT
+823 
-835 GTAAAPA
+835 
-842 PAAPITIVINP
+842 
-853 PAGSDER
+853 
-860 LIARLVEDRLR
+860 
-871 QLENQRAARGR
+871 
-882 SRFTDTD
+882 

>member
-1 MSDTRRLRLEVVLAA
+1 MSDARRLRLEVVLAA
-16 VDKATRPLRNLMGAN
+16 VDKATRPLRNLMNAN

-55 DSFRKLSRDAAITS
+55 DSFRKLSRDAAITGN
-69 TQLKTVRWRADE
+69 QLKAVRGRADE
-81 LARQLKATSDPSA
+81 LARQLKETREPSA
-94 ALTKSFEA
+94 ALTKAFEA
-102 AKREAQALKTRQSEL
+102 AKREAQALKVRQSEL
-117 SEKLHLVRGRLAE
+117 AEKLHQVRGRLAD
-130 AGIGTQNLAQHQRT
+130 AGIGTQNLAQHQRA

-152 NEQLETQT
+152 NEQLEAQT
-160 QRMAAVTAQQRRMAA
+160 QRMAAVTAQQRRMATA
-175 AHQAADKVRARA
+175 QQAADKVRARA
-187 GNVAAAGGGATAAG
+187 GTVAAAGAGATAAG

-221 KLRIGALGLG
+221 RVRIGALGLG
-231 DPSTKE
+231 DESTKE
-237 ALAFAAQMKAYGVS
+237 ALAFAEKMKAYGVS

-268 THHAEMVMPTLA
+268 THHAELVMPTLA
-280 KMKFANAAVFGQAEG
+280 KMKFANAAVFGQADG

-322 KQADMVQQVITATG
+322 KQADMVQKVITATG
-336 GRVQAG
+336 GRVQAD
-342 EWLQVIKRGGLAA
+342 EWLNVIKTGGLAA
-355 KGMDSEA
+355 KGADDKA

-374 DGATVGTAM
+374 GGNRVGTAM

-401 NLDKFGL
+401 NLDNFGL
-408 IADRSKVQEDKAGQ
+408 IADRSKVKEDKAGQ

-432 GAELFR
+432 GADLFR
-438 KNQFA
+438 QNQFA
-443 WVEQVLLPALA
+443 WLEKVLLPTLA
-454 AKGITSQAQ
+454 AKGITDRKQ
-463 VQDAIG
+463 VEDAIG
-469 SILSNRTASNLISQ
+469 SIFSNRTAAGLFAQ
-483 MVVQRDQI
+483 MYLQRQQI
-491 HKNMRLNASAA
+491 HKNMRLNEGAA
-502 GIGQLDT
+502 GIDQLEARAKGTAQGQELDT
-509 AARGLSQGKELET
+509 
-522 LARVHDLEKSLGEKV
+522 LAKVHDLEKALGEKV
-537 LPLYARGLELVGKAA
+537 LPLYARALELVGKAA
-552 ESVTT
+552 EGVTS
-557 FMQNHPTLAKAAAVA
+557 FMENHPTLAKAAAIA

-582 LGPVMLAVA
+582 LGPIMLAVA
-591 SVLGPYAMLHILFAK
+591 SVLGPYAMLHILCAR
-606 LGVTGGALSGV
+606 LGVTGGVLSGV
-617 LRGLALA
+617 LRGLAGA
-624 FNVVMRAVAVLGRVL
+624 FSVVMRAVAVLGRVL
-639 LLNPIGL
+639 LMNPIGL

-658 YRYWK
+658 YRYWE
-663 PISGFFSGLWQQVK
+663 PISEFFSGLWQQVK
-677 AAFDGGITGV
+677 TAFDGGIAGV

-700 YGALAPVLQWFG
+700 YAALAPVLQWFG

-738 GWVTDAVSSVASGAI
+738 GWVTDAVGSVASGAI
-753 AAFKGLLGIHS
+753 TAFKSLLGIHS

-769 AELGEFTMAGLGE
+769 AELGGFTMAGLGD
-782 GLTRGQDGPL
+782 GITRGQAGPL
-792 QAVQTVAARLTSI
+792 QAVQSVAARLTGI

-810 IGAAPAVASPVRF
+810 IGASPDVASPVRF
-823 DTRAPLVGGPGT
+823 DTRPPLAASSVA
-835 GTAAAPA
+835 GTAA
-842 PAAPITIVINP
+842 PAAAATITIVINP

-871 QLENQRAARGR
+871 QIENQRAARGR